1 MKKLISFFKTSSE
14 LRLAYRLLK
23 QINQKRS
30 YYGAMTDYDLANQTN
45 VLKKRLANGEKL
57 KDIRVDA
64 FAVAREATKR
74 VLGKTPYDVQI
85 LGGLILDMG
94 SVAEMKTGEGKTIA
108 SIPPVY
114 LNALS
119 GQGVIVSTVNEYLA
133 ERDATDNGKVYNFL
147 GLSVGINKAEM
158 DAETKRLMYRAD
170 ITYSIHSELGFD
182 YLRDNMVFSAA
193 EKVQRGLNF
202 CLIDEID
209 SILIDEAKTPLI
221 ISGGKTNSPAEYLSA
236 NQFVNTLIDEDFYID
251 EETKG
256 IKLNDKGI
264 DKANAFFGLRNLYEI
279 QNSELVH
286 RIQNALRA
294 NKVMKRDVE
303 YIVQNGKIEL
313 VDQFTGRI
321 MAGRSYSEGLQQ
333 ALQAKERIDIEPET
347 KTLATIT
354 YQNFFRLFKKL
365 SGMTGT
371 AKTEEQEFIDVYNMR
386 VNVIP
391 TNKPLVRKDEKD
403 EIFATVH
410 QKNQAII
417 AEVERIHKTG
427 QPILIGTSQV
437 VDSETLSEMLN
448 QKGLYHTVLNAKQ
461 NQLEAEIIAKAGRKN
476 AITIATNMAGR
487 GTDIIL
493 EPGVIQ
499 LGGLYILGTD
509 KAESRRIDNQL
520 RGRSGR
526 QGDVGVSRFF
536 ISLQDQLLRRFS
548 NFEQIFDVYGL
559 TTGAIK
565 GKYIHSVLLAAQKKI
580 EGFNFDMRKT
590 VLSYDDVIR
599 QQRDLIY
606 TQRDILLQIENFD
619 HYIQKMIIRA
629 VDIILGYDFILLPNQ
644 EIHYA
649 NLINYLNDN
658 LSRITHFDFGQVG
671 IENYPFEQLSEFL
684 IKQLETIYF
693 EQIQTVLKENLGD
706 TYFESERHIILST
719 LDSQWQNHIDTIDKL
734 RSSANLVQYSQKNPY
749 QIFTEEATKKFNI
762 LVSESAYQ
770 AIVALFNNANAQKM
784 EYHQAILSDGSA
796 ISYPANTPEELIEQI
811 IAANE
816 ERIAVLNR
824 IEAEKQPEFIAK
836 QLADLE
842 IEMVDSGEEFELWKI
857 ANNKLVNLKADMPL
871 DEKRNI
877 LVRMNEEQLE
887 LINEKQKKEQEERLQ
902 EEQLDQEEGLE
913 IQYYNSLEE
922 FLDEDDEDDDDEA
935 DGNTVENQKENLSHS
950 TGFIDFKNDPD
961 AFIKMFRPES
971 ENTRDTSVKEASQNH
986 NTDTN
991 QENNS
996 EKTNE
1001 TEIINDKNSELENQS
1016 KD

>member
-1 MKKLISFFKTSSE
+1 MKNLFNFFKTSSE

-30 YYGAMTDYDLANQTN
+30 FYGAMTDFDLANQTN
-45 VLKKRLANGEKL
+45 IFKKRLANGEKL

-74 VLGKTPYDVQI
+74 ILGKTPYDVQI

-114 LNALS
+114 LNALL

-133 ERDATDNGKVYNFL
+133 ERDAEDNGKVYNFL
-147 GLSVGINKAEM
+147 GLTVGINKTEM
-158 DAETKRLMYRAD
+158 DANTKRMMYNAD
-170 ITYSIHSELGFD
+170 ITYSVHSELGFD

-202 CLIDEID
+202 CLIDEVD

-221 ISGGKTNSPAEYLSA
+221 ISGGKTNLPAQYLSA
-236 NQFVNTLIDEDFYID
+236 NQFVNTLIAEDFYID

-279 QNSELVH
+279 QNSEIVH

-303 YIVQNGKIEL
+303 YIVQDGKIAL

-333 ALQAKERIDIEPET
+333 ALQAKEGLEIEPET

-391 TNKPLVRKDEKD
+391 TNKPMIRKDERD
-403 EIFATVH
+403 EIFATSH
-410 QKNQAII
+410 EKNQAII
-417 AEVERIHKTG
+417 SEVERVHKRG

-493 EPGVIQ
+493 EPGVTE

-509 KAESRRIDNQL
+509 KAEARRIDNQL

-526 QGDVGVSRFF
+526 QGDVGISRFF
-536 ISLQDQLLRRFS
+536 ISLQDQLFRRFT
-548 NFEQIFDVYGL
+548 NFDQIFGAYGQ
-559 TTGAIK
+559 TNGAIK
-565 GKYIHSVLLAAQKKI
+565 GKYIHAVLLAAQKKI

-606 TQRDILLQIENFD
+606 AQRDILLQIENFD

-629 VDIILGYDFILLPNQ
+629 VDIILSYDFIILPNQ
-644 EIHYA
+644 EIHYK
-649 NLINYLNDN
+649 NLINFLNDN
-658 LSRITHFDFGQVG
+658 LSRITHFNFGQIG
-671 IENYPFEQLSEFL
+671 IENYPIEQLNEFL

-693 EQIQTVLKENLGD
+693 KQIQSVLKENLGK
-706 TYFESERHIILST
+706 TYFESERYIILST

-762 LVSESAYQ
+762 LVAESAYQ
-770 AIVALFNNANAQKM
+770 AIVSLFNNSNAEKI
-784 EYHQAILSDGSA
+784 EYIKAILSDGTA
-796 ISYPANTPEELIEQI
+796 ISYPADSPQEIIDQI
-811 IAANE
+811 IASNE
-816 ERIAVLNR
+816 ERIAAAR
-824 IEAEKQPEFIAK
+824 KAKEEKQPEFIKK
-836 QLADLE
+836 QLAKLK
-842 IEMVDSGEEFELWKI
+842 IEKIESGEEFELWKI
-857 ANNKLVNLKADMPL
+857 GDSKLVNLKKEMPL
-871 DEKRNI
+871 DEKQNI
-877 LVRMNEEQLE
+877 LVKMQQEQLE
-887 LINEKQKKEQEERLQ
+887 MMSEEEKNLIQEQN
-902 EEQLDQEEGLE
+902 LE
-913 IQYYNSLEE
+913 IDEIEE
-922 FLDEDDEDDDDEA
+922 IEEIEEEIQ
-935 DGNTVENQKENLSHS
+935 NENPQKVE
-950 TGFIDFKNDPD
+950 FVDFKNDPD
-961 AFIKMFRPES
+961 AYNKLIFGADYADKQLISS
-971 ENTRDTSVKEASQNH
+971 EE
-986 NTDTN
+986 
-991 QENNS
+991 ENNN
-996 EKTNE
+996 EKTN
-1001 TEIINDKNSELENQS
+1001 INNNEDLEGTKGEAQKTAKNPNE
-1016 KD
+1016 

>member
-1 MKKLISFFKTSSE
+1 
-14 LRLAYRLLK
+14 
-23 QINQKRS
+23 
-30 YYGAMTDYDLANQTN
+30 MTDFDLANQTN
-45 VLKKRLANGEKL
+45 IFKKRLANGEKL

-74 VLGKTPYDVQI
+74 ILGKTPYDVQI

-114 LNALS
+114 LNALL

-133 ERDATDNGKVYNFL
+133 ERDAEDNGKVYNFL
-147 GLSVGINKAEM
+147 GLTVGINKTEM
-158 DAETKRLMYRAD
+158 DANTKRMMYNAD
-170 ITYSIHSELGFD
+170 ITYSVHSELGFD

-202 CLIDEID
+202 CLIDEVD

-221 ISGGKTNSPAEYLSA
+221 ISGGKTNLPAQYLSA
-236 NQFVNTLIDEDFYID
+236 NQFVNTLIAEDFYID

-279 QNSELVH
+279 QNSEIVH

-303 YIVQNGKIEL
+303 YIVQDGKIAL

-321 MAGRSYSEGLQQ
+321 MSGRSYSEGLQQ
-333 ALQAKERIDIEPET
+333 ALQAKEGLEIEPET

-391 TNKPLVRKDEKD
+391 TNKPMIRKDERD
-403 EIFATVH
+403 EIFATSH
-410 QKNQAII
+410 EKNQAII
-417 AEVERIHKTG
+417 SEVERVHKMG

-493 EPGVIQ
+493 EPGVTE

-509 KAESRRIDNQL
+509 KAEARRIDNQL

-526 QGDVGVSRFF
+526 QGDVGISRFF
-536 ISLQDQLLRRFS
+536 ISLQDQLFRRFT
-548 NFEQIFDVYGL
+548 NFDQIFGAYGQ
-559 TTGAIK
+559 TNGAIK
-565 GKYIHSVLLAAQKKI
+565 GKYIHAVLLAAQKKI

-606 TQRDILLQIENFD
+606 AQRDILLQIENFD

-629 VDIILGYDFILLPNQ
+629 VDIILSYDFIILPNQ
-644 EIHYA
+644 EIHYK
-649 NLINYLNDN
+649 NLINFLNDN
-658 LSRITHFDFGQVG
+658 LSRITHFNFGQIG
-671 IENYPFEQLSEFL
+671 IENYPIEQLNEFL

-693 EQIQTVLKENLGD
+693 KQIQSVLKENLGK
-706 TYFESERHIILST
+706 TYFESERYIILST

-762 LVSESAYQ
+762 LVAESAYQ
-770 AIVALFNNANAQKM
+770 AIVSLFNNSNAEKI
-784 EYHQAILSDGSA
+784 EYIKAILSDGTA
-796 ISYPANTPEELIEQI
+796 ISYPADSPQEIIDQI
-811 IAANE
+811 IASNE
-816 ERIAVLNR
+816 ERIAAAR
-824 IEAEKQPEFIAK
+824 KAKEEKQPEFIEK
-836 QLADLE
+836 QLAKLK
-842 IEMVDSGEEFELWKI
+842 IEKVESGEEFELWKI
-857 ANNKLVNLKADMPL
+857 GDSKLVNLKKEMPL
-871 DEKRNI
+871 DEKQNI
-877 LVRMNEEQLE
+877 LVKMQQEQLE
-887 LINEKQKKEQEERLQ
+887 MMSEEEKNLIQEQN
-902 EEQLDQEEGLE
+902 LE
-913 IQYYNSLEE
+913 IEE
-922 FLDEDDEDDDDEA
+922 IEEIEEEIQ
-935 DGNTVENQKENLSHS
+935 NENPQKVE
-950 TGFIDFKNDPD
+950 FVDFKNDPD
-961 AFIKMFRPES
+961 AYNKLIFGADYADKQLISS
-971 ENTRDTSVKEASQNH
+971 EE
-986 NTDTN
+986 
-991 QENNS
+991 ENNN
-996 EKTNE
+996 EKTN
-1001 TEIINDKNSELENQS
+1001 INNNVDLERTKGEAQQTAKNPNE
-1016 KD
+1016 

>member
-1 MKKLISFFKTSSE
+1 
-14 LRLAYRLLK
+14 
-23 QINQKRS
+23 
-30 YYGAMTDYDLANQTN
+30 MTDFDLANQTN
-45 VLKKRLANGEKL
+45 IFKKRLANGEKL

-74 VLGKTPYDVQI
+74 ILGKTPYDVQI

-114 LNALS
+114 LNALL

-133 ERDATDNGKVYNFL
+133 ERDAEDNGKVYNFL
-147 GLSVGINKAEM
+147 GLTVGINKTEM
-158 DAETKRLMYRAD
+158 DANTKRMMYNAD
-170 ITYSIHSELGFD
+170 ITYSVHSELGFD

-202 CLIDEID
+202 CLIDEVD

-221 ISGGKTNSPAEYLSA
+221 ISGGKTNLPAQYLSA
-236 NQFVNTLIDEDFYID
+236 NQFVNTLIAEDFYID

-279 QNSELVH
+279 QNSEIVH

-303 YIVQNGKIEL
+303 YIVQDGKIAL

-333 ALQAKERIDIEPET
+333 ALQAKEGLEIEPET

-391 TNKPLVRKDEKD
+391 TNKPMIRKDEKD
-403 EIFATVH
+403 EIFATSH
-410 QKNQAII
+410 EKNQAII
-417 AEVERIHKTG
+417 SEVERVHKRG

-493 EPGVIQ
+493 EPGVTE

-509 KAESRRIDNQL
+509 KAEARRIDNQL

-526 QGDVGVSRFF
+526 QGDVGISRFF
-536 ISLQDQLLRRFS
+536 ISLQDQLFRRFT
-548 NFEQIFDVYGL
+548 NFDQIFGAYGQ
-559 TTGAIK
+559 TNGAIK
-565 GKYIHSVLLAAQKKI
+565 GKYIHAVLLAAQKKI

-606 TQRDILLQIENFD
+606 AQRDILLQIENFD

-629 VDIILGYDFILLPNQ
+629 VDIILSYDFIILPNQ
-644 EIHYA
+644 EIHYK
-649 NLINYLNDN
+649 NLINFLNDN
-658 LSRITHFDFGQVG
+658 LSRITHFNFGQIG
-671 IENYPFEQLSEFL
+671 IENYPIEQLNEFL

-693 EQIQTVLKENLGD
+693 KQIQSVLKENLGK
-706 TYFESERHIILST
+706 TYFESERYIILST

-762 LVSESAYQ
+762 LVAESAYQ
-770 AIVALFNNANAQKM
+770 AIVSLFNNSNAEKI
-784 EYHQAILSDGSA
+784 EYIKAILSDGTA
-796 ISYPANTPEELIEQI
+796 ISYPADSPQEIIDQI
-811 IAANE
+811 IASNE
-816 ERIAVLNR
+816 ERIAAAR
-824 IEAEKQPEFIAK
+824 KAKEEKQPEFIEK
-836 QLADLE
+836 QLAKLK
-842 IEMVDSGEEFELWKI
+842 IEKVESGEEFELWKI
-857 ANNKLVNLKADMPL
+857 GDSKLVNLKKEMPL
-871 DEKRNI
+871 DEKQNI
-877 LVRMNEEQLE
+877 LVKMQQEQLE
-887 LINEKQKKEQEERLQ
+887 MMSEEEKNLIQEQN
-902 EEQLDQEEGLE
+902 LE
-913 IQYYNSLEE
+913 IVEIEE
-922 FLDEDDEDDDDEA
+922 IEEEIQ
-935 DGNTVENQKENLSHS
+935 NENPQKVE
-950 TGFIDFKNDPD
+950 FVDFKNDPD
-961 AFIKMFRPES
+961 AYNKLIFGADYADKQLISS
-971 ENTRDTSVKEASQNH
+971 EEED
-986 NTDTN
+986 
-991 QENNS
+991 NN
-996 EKTNE
+996 EKTN
-1001 TEIINDKNSELENQS
+1001 INNNEDLERTKGEAQQTAKNPNE
-1016 KD
+1016 

>member
-1 MKKLISFFKTSSE
+1 
-14 LRLAYRLLK
+14 
-23 QINQKRS
+23 
-30 YYGAMTDYDLANQTN
+30 MTDFDLANQTN
-45 VLKKRLANGEKL
+45 IFKKRLAHGEKL

-74 VLGKTPYDVQI
+74 ILGKTPYDVQI

-114 LNALS
+114 LNALL

-133 ERDATDNGKVYNFL
+133 ERDAEDNGKVYNFL
-147 GLSVGINKAEM
+147 GLTVGINKTEM
-158 DAETKRLMYRAD
+158 DANTKRMMYNAD
-170 ITYSIHSELGFD
+170 ITYSVHSELGFD

-202 CLIDEID
+202 CLIDEVD

-221 ISGGKTNSPAEYLSA
+221 ISGGKTNLPAQYLSA
-236 NQFVNTLIDEDFYID
+236 NQFVNTLIAEDFYID

-279 QNSELVH
+279 QNSEIVH

-303 YIVQNGKIEL
+303 YIVQDGKIAL

-333 ALQAKERIDIEPET
+333 ALQAKEGLEIEPET

-391 TNKPLVRKDEKD
+391 TNKPMIRKDERD
-403 EIFATVH
+403 EIFATSH
-410 QKNQAII
+410 EKNQAII
-417 AEVERIHKTG
+417 SEVERVHKRG

-493 EPGVIQ
+493 EPGVTE

-509 KAESRRIDNQL
+509 KAEARRIDNQL

-526 QGDVGVSRFF
+526 QGDVGISRFF
-536 ISLQDQLLRRFS
+536 ISLQDQLFRRFT
-548 NFEQIFDVYGL
+548 NFDQIFGAYGQ
-559 TTGAIK
+559 TNGAIK
-565 GKYIHSVLLAAQKKI
+565 GKYIHAVLLAAQKKI

-606 TQRDILLQIENFD
+606 AQRDILLQIENFD

-629 VDIILGYDFILLPNQ
+629 VDIILSYDFIILPNQ
-644 EIHYA
+644 EIHYK
-649 NLINYLNDN
+649 NLINFLNDN
-658 LSRITHFDFGQVG
+658 LSRITHFNFGQIG
-671 IENYPFEQLSEFL
+671 IENYPIEQLNEFL

-693 EQIQTVLKENLGD
+693 KQIQSVLKENLGK
-706 TYFESERHIILST
+706 TYFESERYIILST

-762 LVSESAYQ
+762 LVAESAYQ
-770 AIVALFNNANAQKM
+770 AIVSLFNNSNAEKI
-784 EYHQAILSDGSA
+784 EYIKAILSDGTA
-796 ISYPANTPEELIEQI
+796 ISYPADSPQEIIDQI
-811 IAANE
+811 IASNE
-816 ERIAVLNR
+816 ERIAAAR
-824 IEAEKQPEFIAK
+824 KAKEEKQPEFIEK
-836 QLADLE
+836 QLAKLK
-842 IEMVDSGEEFELWKI
+842 IEKVESGEEFELWKI
-857 ANNKLVNLKADMPL
+857 GDSKLVNLKKEMPL
-871 DEKRNI
+871 DEKQNI
-877 LVRMNEEQLE
+877 LVKMQQEQLE
-887 LINEKQKKEQEERLQ
+887 MMSEEEKNLIQEQN
-902 EEQLDQEEGLE
+902 LE
-913 IQYYNSLEE
+913 IEE
-922 FLDEDDEDDDDEA
+922 IEEIEEEIQ
-935 DGNTVENQKENLSHS
+935 NENPQKVE
-950 TGFIDFKNDPD
+950 FVDFKNDPD
-961 AFIKMFRPES
+961 AYNKLIFGADYADKQLISS
-971 ENTRDTSVKEASQNH
+971 EE
-986 NTDTN
+986 
-991 QENNS
+991 ENNN
-996 EKTNE
+996 EKTN
-1001 TEIINDKNSELENQS
+1001 INNNVDLERTKGEAQQTAKNPNE
-1016 KD
+1016 

>member
-1 MKKLISFFKTSSE
+1 
-14 LRLAYRLLK
+14 
-23 QINQKRS
+23 
-30 YYGAMTDYDLANQTN
+30 MTDFDLANQTN
-45 VLKKRLANGEKL
+45 IFKKRLANGEKL

-74 VLGKTPYDVQI
+74 ILGKTPYDVQI

-114 LNALS
+114 LNALL

-133 ERDATDNGKVYNFL
+133 ERDAEDNGKVYNFL
-147 GLSVGINKAEM
+147 GLTVGINKTEM
-158 DAETKRLMYRAD
+158 DANTKRMMYNAD
-170 ITYSIHSELGFD
+170 ITYSVHSELGFD

-202 CLIDEID
+202 CLIDEVD

-221 ISGGKTNSPAEYLSA
+221 ISGGKTNLPAQYLSA
-236 NQFVNTLIDEDFYID
+236 NQFVNTLIAEDFYID

-279 QNSELVH
+279 QNSEIVH

-303 YIVQNGKIEL
+303 YIVQDGKIAL

-333 ALQAKERIDIEPET
+333 ALQAKEGLEIEPET

-391 TNKPLVRKDEKD
+391 TNKPMIRKDERD
-403 EIFATVH
+403 EIFATSH
-410 QKNQAII
+410 EKNQAII
-417 AEVERIHKTG
+417 SEVERVHKKG

-493 EPGVIQ
+493 EPGVTE

-509 KAESRRIDNQL
+509 KAEARRIDNQL

-526 QGDVGVSRFF
+526 QGDVGISRFF
-536 ISLQDQLLRRFS
+536 ISLQDQLFRRFT
-548 NFEQIFDVYGL
+548 NFDQIFGAYGQ
-559 TTGAIK
+559 TNGAIK
-565 GKYIHSVLLAAQKKI
+565 GKYIHAVLLAAQKKI

-606 TQRDILLQIENFD
+606 AQRDILLQIENFD

-629 VDIILGYDFILLPNQ
+629 VDIILSYDFIILPNQ
-644 EIHYA
+644 EIHYK
-649 NLINYLNDN
+649 NLINFLNDN
-658 LSRITHFDFGQVG
+658 LSRITHFNFGQIG
-671 IENYPFEQLSEFL
+671 IENYPIEQLNEFL

-693 EQIQTVLKENLGD
+693 KQIQSVLKENLGK
-706 TYFESERHIILST
+706 TYFESERYIILST

-762 LVSESAYQ
+762 LVAESAYQ
-770 AIVALFNNANAQKM
+770 AIVSLFNNSNAEKI
-784 EYHQAILSDGSA
+784 EYIKAILSDGTA
-796 ISYPANTPEELIEQI
+796 ISYPADSPQEIIDQI
-811 IAANE
+811 IASNE
-816 ERIAVLNR
+816 ERIAAAR
-824 IEAEKQPEFIAK
+824 KAKEEKQPEFIEK
-836 QLADLE
+836 QLAKLK
-842 IEMVDSGEEFELWKI
+842 IEKVESGEEFELWKI
-857 ANNKLVNLKADMPL
+857 GDSKLVNLKKEMPL
-871 DEKRNI
+871 DEKQNI
-877 LVRMNEEQLE
+877 LVKMQQEQLE
-887 LINEKQKKEQEERLQ
+887 MMSEEEKNLIQEQN
-902 EEQLDQEEGLE
+902 LE
-913 IQYYNSLEE
+913 IEE
-922 FLDEDDEDDDDEA
+922 IEEIEEEIQ
-935 DGNTVENQKENLSHS
+935 NENPQKVE
-950 TGFIDFKNDPD
+950 FVDFKNDPD
-961 AFIKMFRPES
+961 AYNKLIFGADYADKQLISS
-971 ENTRDTSVKEASQNH
+971 EE
-986 NTDTN
+986 
-991 QENNS
+991 ENNN
-996 EKTNE
+996 EKTN
-1001 TEIINDKNSELENQS
+1001 INNNVDLERTKGEAQQTAKNPNE
-1016 KD
+1016 

>member
-1 MKKLISFFKTSSE
+1 MKNLFNFFKTSSE

-30 YYGAMTDYDLANQTN
+30 FYGAMTDFDLANQTN
-45 VLKKRLANGEKL
+45 IFKKRLANGEKL

-74 VLGKTPYDVQI
+74 ILGKTPYDVQI

-114 LNALS
+114 LNALL

-133 ERDATDNGKVYNFL
+133 ERDAEDNGKVYNFL
-147 GLSVGINKAEM
+147 GLTVGINKTEM
-158 DAETKRLMYRAD
+158 DANTKRMMYNAD
-170 ITYSIHSELGFD
+170 ITYSVHSELGFD

-202 CLIDEID
+202 CLIDEVD

-221 ISGGKTNSPAEYLSA
+221 ISGGKTNLPAQYLSA
-236 NQFVNTLIDEDFYID
+236 NQFVNTLIAEDFYID

-279 QNSELVH
+279 QNSEIVH

-303 YIVQNGKIEL
+303 YIVQDGKIAL

-333 ALQAKERIDIEPET
+333 ALQAKEGLEIEPET

-391 TNKPLVRKDEKD
+391 TNKPMIRKDERD
-403 EIFATVH
+403 EIFATSH
-410 QKNQAII
+410 EKNQAII
-417 AEVERIHKTG
+417 SEVERVHKRG

-493 EPGVIQ
+493 EPGVTE

-509 KAESRRIDNQL
+509 KAEARRIDNQL

-526 QGDVGVSRFF
+526 QGDVGISRFF
-536 ISLQDQLLRRFS
+536 ISLQDQLFRRFT
-548 NFEQIFDVYGL
+548 NFDQIFGAYGQ
-559 TTGAIK
+559 TNGAIK
-565 GKYIHSVLLAAQKKI
+565 GKYIHAVLLAAQKKI

-606 TQRDILLQIENFD
+606 AQRDILLQIENFD

-629 VDIILGYDFILLPNQ
+629 VDIILNYDFIILPNQ
-644 EIHYA
+644 EIHYK
-649 NLINYLNDN
+649 NLINFLNDN
-658 LSRITHFDFGQVG
+658 LSRITHFNFGQIG
-671 IENYPFEQLSEFL
+671 IENYPIEQLNEFL

-693 EQIQTVLKENLGD
+693 KQIQSVLKENLGK
-706 TYFESERHIILST
+706 TYFESERYIILST

-762 LVSESAYQ
+762 LVAESAYQ
-770 AIVALFNNANAQKM
+770 AIVSLFNNSNAEKI
-784 EYHQAILSDGSA
+784 EYIKAILSDGTA
-796 ISYPANTPEELIEQI
+796 ISYPADSPQEIIDQI
-811 IAANE
+811 IASNE
-816 ERIAVLNR
+816 ERIAAAR
-824 IEAEKQPEFIAK
+824 KAKEEKQPEFIEK
-836 QLADLE
+836 QLAKLK
-842 IEMVDSGEEFELWKI
+842 IEKVESGEEFELWKI
-857 ANNKLVNLKADMPL
+857 GDSKLVNLKKEMPL
-871 DEKRNI
+871 DEKQNI
-877 LVRMNEEQLE
+877 LVKMQQEQLE
-887 LINEKQKKEQEERLQ
+887 MMSEEEKNLIQEQN
-902 EEQLDQEEGLE
+902 LE
-913 IQYYNSLEE
+913 IEE
-922 FLDEDDEDDDDEA
+922 IEEIEEEIQ
-935 DGNTVENQKENLSHS
+935 NENPQKVE
-950 TGFIDFKNDPD
+950 FVDFKNDPD
-961 AFIKMFRPES
+961 AYNKLIFGADYADKQLISS
-971 ENTRDTSVKEASQNH
+971 EE
-986 NTDTN
+986 
-991 QENNS
+991 ENNN
-996 EKTNE
+996 EKTN
-1001 TEIINDKNSELENQS
+1001 INNNVDLERTKGEAQQTAKNPNE
-1016 KD
+1016 

>member
-1 MKKLISFFKTSSE
+1 MKNLFNFFKTSSE

-30 YYGAMTDYDLANQTN
+30 FYGAMTDFDLANQTN
-45 VLKKRLANGEKL
+45 IFKKRLANGEKL

-74 VLGKTPYDVQI
+74 ILGKTPYDVQI

-114 LNALS
+114 LNALL

-133 ERDATDNGKVYNFL
+133 ERDAEDNGKVYNFL
-147 GLSVGINKAEM
+147 GLTVGINKTEM
-158 DAETKRLMYRAD
+158 DANTKRMMYNAD
-170 ITYSIHSELGFD
+170 ITYSVHSELGFD

-202 CLIDEID
+202 CLIDEVD

-221 ISGGKTNSPAEYLSA
+221 ISGGKTNLPAQYLSA
-236 NQFVNTLIDEDFYID
+236 NQFVNTLIAEDFYID

-279 QNSELVH
+279 QNSEIVH

-303 YIVQNGKIEL
+303 YIVQDGKIAL

-333 ALQAKERIDIEPET
+333 ALQAKEGLEIEPET

-391 TNKPLVRKDEKD
+391 TNKPMIRKDEKD
-403 EIFATVH
+403 EIFATSH
-410 QKNQAII
+410 EKNQAII
-417 AEVERIHKTG
+417 SEVERVHKRG

-493 EPGVIQ
+493 EPGVTE

-509 KAESRRIDNQL
+509 KAEARRIDNQL

-526 QGDVGVSRFF
+526 QGDVGISRFF
-536 ISLQDQLLRRFS
+536 ISLQDQLFRRFT
-548 NFEQIFDVYGL
+548 NFDQIFGAYGQ
-559 TTGAIK
+559 TNGAIK
-565 GKYIHSVLLAAQKKI
+565 GKYIHAVLLAAQKKI

-606 TQRDILLQIENFD
+606 AQRDILLQIENFD

-629 VDIILGYDFILLPNQ
+629 VDIILSYDFIILPNQ
-644 EIHYA
+644 EIHYK
-649 NLINYLNDN
+649 NLINFLNDN
-658 LSRITHFDFGQVG
+658 LSRITHFNFGQIG
-671 IENYPFEQLSEFL
+671 IENYPIEQLNEFL

-693 EQIQTVLKENLGD
+693 KQIQSVLKENLGK
-706 TYFESERHIILST
+706 TYFESERYIILST

-762 LVSESAYQ
+762 LVAESAYQ
-770 AIVALFNNANAQKM
+770 AIVSLFNNSNAEKI
-784 EYHQAILSDGSA
+784 EYIKAILSDGTA
-796 ISYPANTPEELIEQI
+796 ISYPADSPQEIIDQI
-811 IAANE
+811 IASNE
-816 ERIAVLNR
+816 ERIAAAR
-824 IEAEKQPEFIAK
+824 KAKEEKQPEFIEK
-836 QLADLE
+836 QLAKLK
-842 IEMVDSGEEFELWKI
+842 IEKVESGEEFELWKI
-857 ANNKLVNLKADMPL
+857 GDSKLVNLKKEMPL
-871 DEKRNI
+871 DEKQNI
-877 LVRMNEEQLE
+877 LVKMQQEQLE
-887 LINEKQKKEQEERLQ
+887 MMSEEEKNLIQEQN
-902 EEQLDQEEGLE
+902 LE
-913 IQYYNSLEE
+913 IVEIEE
-922 FLDEDDEDDDDEA
+922 IEEEIQ
-935 DGNTVENQKENLSHS
+935 NENPQKVE
-950 TGFIDFKNDPD
+950 FVDFKNDPD
-961 AFIKMFRPES
+961 AYNKLIFGADYADKQLISS
-971 ENTRDTSVKEASQNH
+971 EEED
-986 NTDTN
+986 
-991 QENNS
+991 NN
-996 EKTNE
+996 EKTN
-1001 TEIINDKNSELENQS
+1001 INNNEDLERTKGEAQQTAKNPNE
-1016 KD
+1016 

>member
-1 MKKLISFFKTSSE
+1 MNNFGKIIQKIHIETMKNLFNFFKTSSE

-30 YYGAMTDYDLANQTN
+30 FYGAMTDFDLANQTN
-45 VLKKRLANGEKL
+45 IFKKRLANGEKL

-74 VLGKTPYDVQI
+74 ILGKTPYDVQI

-114 LNALS
+114 LNALL

-133 ERDATDNGKVYNFL
+133 ERDAEDNGKVYNFL
-147 GLSVGINKAEM
+147 GLTVGINKTEM
-158 DAETKRLMYRAD
+158 DANTKRMMYNAD
-170 ITYSIHSELGFD
+170 ITYSVHSELGFD

-202 CLIDEID
+202 CLIDEVD

-221 ISGGKTNSPAEYLSA
+221 ISGGKTNLPAQYLSA
-236 NQFVNTLIDEDFYID
+236 NQFVNTLIAEDFYID

-279 QNSELVH
+279 QNSEIVH

-303 YIVQNGKIEL
+303 YIVQDGKIAL

-333 ALQAKERIDIEPET
+333 ALQAKEGLEIEPET

-391 TNKPLVRKDEKD
+391 TNKPMIRKDERD
-403 EIFATVH
+403 EIFATSH
-410 QKNQAII
+410 EKNQAII
-417 AEVERIHKTG
+417 SEVERVHKRG

-493 EPGVIQ
+493 EPGVTE

-509 KAESRRIDNQL
+509 KAEARRIDNQL

-526 QGDVGVSRFF
+526 QGDVGISRFF
-536 ISLQDQLLRRFS
+536 ISLQDQLFRRFT
-548 NFEQIFDVYGL
+548 NFDQIFGAYGQ
-559 TTGAIK
+559 TNGAIK
-565 GKYIHSVLLAAQKKI
+565 GKYIHAVLLAAQKKI

-606 TQRDILLQIENFD
+606 AQRDILLQIENFD

-629 VDIILGYDFILLPNQ
+629 VDIILNYDFIILPNQ
-644 EIHYA
+644 EIHYK
-649 NLINYLNDN
+649 NLINFLNDN
-658 LSRITHFDFGQVG
+658 LSRITHFNFGQIG
-671 IENYPFEQLSEFL
+671 IENYPIEQLNEFL

-693 EQIQTVLKENLGD
+693 KQIQSVLKENLGK
-706 TYFESERHIILST
+706 TYFESERYIILST

-762 LVSESAYQ
+762 LVAESAYQ
-770 AIVALFNNANAQKM
+770 AIVSLFNNSNAEKI
-784 EYHQAILSDGSA
+784 EYIKAILSDGTA
-796 ISYPANTPEELIEQI
+796 ISYPADSPQEIIDQI
-811 IAANE
+811 IASNE
-816 ERIAVLNR
+816 ERIAAAR
-824 IEAEKQPEFIAK
+824 KAKEEKQPEFIEK
-836 QLADLE
+836 QLAKLK
-842 IEMVDSGEEFELWKI
+842 IEKVESGEEFELWKI
-857 ANNKLVNLKADMPL
+857 GDSKLVNLKKEMPL
-871 DEKRNI
+871 DEKQNI
-877 LVRMNEEQLE
+877 LVKMQQEQLE
-887 LINEKQKKEQEERLQ
+887 MMSEEEKNLIQEQN
-902 EEQLDQEEGLE
+902 LE
-913 IQYYNSLEE
+913 IVEIEE
-922 FLDEDDEDDDDEA
+922 IEEEIQ
-935 DGNTVENQKENLSHS
+935 NENPQKVE
-950 TGFIDFKNDPD
+950 FVDFKNDPD
-961 AFIKMFRPES
+961 AYNKLIFGADYADKQLISS
-971 ENTRDTSVKEASQNH
+971 EEED
-986 NTDTN
+986 
-991 QENNS
+991 NN
-996 EKTNE
+996 EKTN
-1001 TEIINDKNSELENQS
+1001 INNNEDLERTKGEAQQTAKNPNE
-1016 KD
+1016 

>member
-1 MKKLISFFKTSSE
+1 MKNLFNFFKTSSE

-30 YYGAMTDYDLANQTN
+30 FYGAMTDFDLANQTN
-45 VLKKRLANGEKL
+45 IFKKRLANGEKL

-74 VLGKTPYDVQI
+74 ILGKTPYDVQI

-114 LNALS
+114 LNALL

-133 ERDATDNGKVYNFL
+133 ERDAEDNGKVYNFL
-147 GLSVGINKAEM
+147 GLTVGINKTEM
-158 DAETKRLMYRAD
+158 DANTKRMMYNAD
-170 ITYSIHSELGFD
+170 ITYSVHSELGFD

-202 CLIDEID
+202 CLIDEVD

-221 ISGGKTNSPAEYLSA
+221 ISGGKTNLPAQYLSA
-236 NQFVNTLIDEDFYID
+236 NQFVNTLIAEDFYID

-279 QNSELVH
+279 QNSEIVH

-303 YIVQNGKIEL
+303 YIVQDGKIAL

-333 ALQAKERIDIEPET
+333 ALQAKEGLEIEPET

-391 TNKPLVRKDEKD
+391 TNKPMIRKDERD
-403 EIFATVH
+403 EIFATSH
-410 QKNQAII
+410 EKNQAII
-417 AEVERIHKTG
+417 SEVERVHKRG

-493 EPGVIQ
+493 EPGVTE

-509 KAESRRIDNQL
+509 KAEARRIDNQL

-526 QGDVGVSRFF
+526 QGDVGISRFF
-536 ISLQDQLLRRFS
+536 ISLQDQLFRRFT
-548 NFEQIFDVYGL
+548 NFDQIFGAYGQ
-559 TTGAIK
+559 TNGAIK
-565 GKYIHSVLLAAQKKI
+565 GKYIHAVLLAAQKKI

-606 TQRDILLQIENFD
+606 AQRDILLQIENFD

-629 VDIILGYDFILLPNQ
+629 VDIILSYDFIILPNQ
-644 EIHYA
+644 EIHYK
-649 NLINYLNDN
+649 NLINFLNDN
-658 LSRITHFDFGQVG
+658 LSRITHFNFGQIG
-671 IENYPFEQLSEFL
+671 IENYPIEQLNEFL

-693 EQIQTVLKENLGD
+693 KQIQSVLKENLGK
-706 TYFESERHIILST
+706 TYFESERYIILST

-762 LVSESAYQ
+762 LVAESAYQ
-770 AIVALFNNANAQKM
+770 AIVSLFNNSNAEKI
-784 EYHQAILSDGSA
+784 EYIKAILSDGTA
-796 ISYPANTPEELIEQI
+796 ISYPADSPQEIIDQI
-811 IAANE
+811 IASNE
-816 ERIAVLNR
+816 ERIAAAR
-824 IEAEKQPEFIAK
+824 KAKEEKQPEFIEK
-836 QLADLE
+836 QLAKLK
-842 IEMVDSGEEFELWKI
+842 IEKVESGEEFELWKI
-857 ANNKLVNLKADMPL
+857 GDSKLVNLKKEMPL
-871 DEKRNI
+871 DEKQNI
-877 LVRMNEEQLE
+877 LVKMQQEQLE
-887 LINEKQKKEQEERLQ
+887 MMSEEEKNLIQEQN
-902 EEQLDQEEGLE
+902 LE
-913 IQYYNSLEE
+913 IDEIEE
-922 FLDEDDEDDDDEA
+922 IEEIEEEIQ
-935 DGNTVENQKENLSHS
+935 NENPQKVE
-950 TGFIDFKNDPD
+950 FVDFKNDPD
-961 AFIKMFRPES
+961 AYNKLIFGADYADKQLISS
-971 ENTRDTSVKEASQNH
+971 EE
-986 NTDTN
+986 
-991 QENNS
+991 ENNN
-996 EKTNE
+996 EKTN
-1001 TEIINDKNSELENQS
+1001 INNNEDLEGTKGEAQKTAKNPNE
-1016 KD
+1016 

>member
-1 MKKLISFFKTSSE
+1 
-14 LRLAYRLLK
+14 
-23 QINQKRS
+23 
-30 YYGAMTDYDLANQTN
+30 MTDFDLANQTN
-45 VLKKRLANGEKL
+45 IFKKRLANGEKL

-74 VLGKTPYDVQI
+74 ILGKTPYDVQI

-114 LNALS
+114 LNALL

-133 ERDATDNGKVYNFL
+133 ERDAEDNGKVYNFL
-147 GLSVGINKAEM
+147 GLTVGINKTEM
-158 DAETKRLMYRAD
+158 DANTKRMMYNAD
-170 ITYSIHSELGFD
+170 ITYSVHSELGFD

-202 CLIDEID
+202 CLIDEVD

-221 ISGGKTNSPAEYLSA
+221 ISGGKTNLPAQYLSA
-236 NQFVNTLIDEDFYID
+236 NQFVNTLIAEDFYID

-279 QNSELVH
+279 QNSEIVH

-303 YIVQNGKIEL
+303 YIVQDGKIAL

-333 ALQAKERIDIEPET
+333 ALQAKEGLEIEPET

-391 TNKPLVRKDEKD
+391 TNKPMIRKDEKD
-403 EIFATVH
+403 EIFATSH
-410 QKNQAII
+410 EKNQAII
-417 AEVERIHKTG
+417 SEVERVHKMG

-493 EPGVIQ
+493 EPGVTE

-509 KAESRRIDNQL
+509 KAEARRIDNQL

-526 QGDVGVSRFF
+526 QGDVGISRFF
-536 ISLQDQLLRRFS
+536 ISLQDQLFRRFT
-548 NFEQIFDVYGL
+548 NFDQIFGAYGQ
-559 TTGAIK
+559 TNGAIK
-565 GKYIHSVLLAAQKKI
+565 GKYIHAVLLAAQKKI

-606 TQRDILLQIENFD
+606 AQRDILLQIENFD

-629 VDIILGYDFILLPNQ
+629 VDIILSYDFIILPNQ
-644 EIHYA
+644 EIHYK
-649 NLINYLNDN
+649 NLINFLNDN
-658 LSRITHFDFGQVG
+658 LSRITHFNFGQIG
-671 IENYPFEQLSEFL
+671 IENYPIEQLNEFL

-693 EQIQTVLKENLGD
+693 KQIQSVLKENLGK
-706 TYFESERHIILST
+706 TYFESERYIILST

-762 LVSESAYQ
+762 LVAESAYQ
-770 AIVALFNNANAQKM
+770 AIVSLFNNSNAEKI
-784 EYHQAILSDGSA
+784 EYIKAILSDGTA
-796 ISYPANTPEELIEQI
+796 ISYPADSPQEIIDQI
-811 IAANE
+811 IASNE
-816 ERIAVLNR
+816 ERIAAAR
-824 IEAEKQPEFIAK
+824 KAKEEKQPEFIEK
-836 QLADLE
+836 QLAKLK
-842 IEMVDSGEEFELWKI
+842 IEKVESGEEFELWKI
-857 ANNKLVNLKADMPL
+857 GDSKLVNLKKEMPL
-871 DEKRNI
+871 DEKQNI
-877 LVRMNEEQLE
+877 LVKMQQEQLE
-887 LINEKQKKEQEERLQ
+887 MMSEEEKNLIQEQN
-902 EEQLDQEEGLE
+902 LE
-913 IQYYNSLEE
+913 IVEIEE
-922 FLDEDDEDDDDEA
+922 IEEEIQ
-935 DGNTVENQKENLSHS
+935 NENPQKVE
-950 TGFIDFKNDPD
+950 FVDFKNDPD
-961 AFIKMFRPES
+961 AYNKLIFGADYADKQLISS
-971 ENTRDTSVKEASQNH
+971 EEED
-986 NTDTN
+986 
-991 QENNS
+991 NN
-996 EKTNE
+996 EKTN
-1001 TEIINDKNSELENQS
+1001 INNNEDLERTKGEAQQTAKNPNE
-1016 KD
+1016 

>member
-1 MKKLISFFKTSSE
+1 MKNLFNFFKTSSE

-30 YYGAMTDYDLANQTN
+30 FYGAMTDFDLANQTN
-45 VLKKRLANGEKL
+45 IFKKRLANGEKL

-74 VLGKTPYDVQI
+74 ILGKTPYDVQI

-114 LNALS
+114 LNALL

-133 ERDATDNGKVYNFL
+133 ERDAEDNGKVYNFL
-147 GLSVGINKAEM
+147 GLTVGINKTEM
-158 DAETKRLMYRAD
+158 DANTKRMMYNAD
-170 ITYSIHSELGFD
+170 ITYSVHSELGFD

-202 CLIDEID
+202 CLIDEVD

-221 ISGGKTNSPAEYLSA
+221 ISGGKTNLPAQYLSA
-236 NQFVNTLIDEDFYID
+236 NQFVNTLIAEDFYID

-279 QNSELVH
+279 QNSEIVH

-303 YIVQNGKIEL
+303 YIVQDGKIAL

-333 ALQAKERIDIEPET
+333 ALQAKEGLEIEPET

-391 TNKPLVRKDEKD
+391 TNKPMIRKDEKD
-403 EIFATVH
+403 EIFATSH
-410 QKNQAII
+410 EKNQAII
-417 AEVERIHKTG
+417 SEVERVHKRG

-493 EPGVIQ
+493 EPGVTE

-509 KAESRRIDNQL
+509 KAEARRIDNQL

-526 QGDVGVSRFF
+526 QGDVGISRFF
-536 ISLQDQLLRRFS
+536 ISLQDQLFRRFT
-548 NFEQIFDVYGL
+548 NFDQIFGAYGQ
-559 TTGAIK
+559 TNGAIK
-565 GKYIHSVLLAAQKKI
+565 GKYIHAVLLAAQKKI

-606 TQRDILLQIENFD
+606 AQRDILLQIENFD

-629 VDIILGYDFILLPNQ
+629 VDIILSYDFIILPNQ
-644 EIHYA
+644 EIHYK
-649 NLINYLNDN
+649 NLINFLNDN
-658 LSRITHFDFGQVG
+658 LSRITHFNFGQIG
-671 IENYPFEQLSEFL
+671 IENYPIEQLNEFL

-693 EQIQTVLKENLGD
+693 KQIQSVLKENLGK
-706 TYFESERHIILST
+706 TYFESERYIILST

-762 LVSESAYQ
+762 LVAESAYQ
-770 AIVALFNNANAQKM
+770 AIVSLFNNSNAEKI
-784 EYHQAILSDGSA
+784 EYIKAILSDGTA
-796 ISYPANTPEELIEQI
+796 ISYPADSPQEIIDQI
-811 IAANE
+811 IASNE
-816 ERIAVLNR
+816 ERIAAAR
-824 IEAEKQPEFIAK
+824 KAKDEKQPEFIEK
-836 QLADLE
+836 QLAKLK
-842 IEMVDSGEEFELWKI
+842 IEKVESGEEFELWKI
-857 ANNKLVNLKADMPL
+857 GDSKLVNLKKEMPL
-871 DEKRNI
+871 DEKQNI
-877 LVRMNEEQLE
+877 LVKMQQEQLE
-887 LINEKQKKEQEERLQ
+887 MMSEEEKNLIQEQN
-902 EEQLDQEEGLE
+902 LE
-913 IQYYNSLEE
+913 IEE
-922 FLDEDDEDDDDEA
+922 IEEIEEEIQ
-935 DGNTVENQKENLSHS
+935 NENPQKVE
-950 TGFIDFKNDPD
+950 FVDFKNDPD
-961 AFIKMFRPES
+961 AYNKLIFGADYADKQLISS
-971 ENTRDTSVKEASQNH
+971 EE
-986 NTDTN
+986 
-991 QENNS
+991 ENNN
-996 EKTNE
+996 EKTN
-1001 TEIINDKNSELENQS
+1001 INNNVDLERTKGEAQQTAKNPNE
-1016 KD
+1016 

>member
-1 MKKLISFFKTSSE
+1 MKNLFNFFKTSSE

-30 YYGAMTDYDLANQTN
+30 FYGAMTDFDLANQTN
-45 VLKKRLANGEKL
+45 IFKKRLANGEKL

-74 VLGKTPYDVQI
+74 ILGKTPYDVQI

-114 LNALS
+114 LNALL

-133 ERDATDNGKVYNFL
+133 ERDAEDNGKVYNFL
-147 GLSVGINKAEM
+147 GLTVGINKTEM
-158 DAETKRLMYRAD
+158 DANTKRMMYNAD
-170 ITYSIHSELGFD
+170 ITYSVHSELGFD

-202 CLIDEID
+202 CLIDEVD

-221 ISGGKTNSPAEYLSA
+221 ISGGKTNLPAQYLSA
-236 NQFVNTLIDEDFYID
+236 NQFVNTLIAEDFYID

-279 QNSELVH
+279 QNSEIVH

-303 YIVQNGKIEL
+303 YIVQDGKIAL

-333 ALQAKERIDIEPET
+333 ALQAKEGLEIEPET

-391 TNKPLVRKDEKD
+391 TNKPMIRKDERD
-403 EIFATVH
+403 EIFATSH
-410 QKNQAII
+410 EKNQAII
-417 AEVERIHKTG
+417 SEVERVHKRG

-493 EPGVIQ
+493 EPGVTE

-509 KAESRRIDNQL
+509 KAEARRIDNQL

-526 QGDVGVSRFF
+526 QGDVGISRFF
-536 ISLQDQLLRRFS
+536 ISLQDQLFRRFT
-548 NFEQIFDVYGL
+548 NFDQIFGAYGQ
-559 TTGAIK
+559 TNGAIK
-565 GKYIHSVLLAAQKKI
+565 GKYIHAVLLAAQKKI

-606 TQRDILLQIENFD
+606 AQRDILLQIENFD

-629 VDIILGYDFILLPNQ
+629 VDIILSYDFIILPNQ
-644 EIHYA
+644 EIHYK
-649 NLINYLNDN
+649 NLINFLNDN
-658 LSRITHFDFGQVG
+658 LSRITHFNFGQIG
-671 IENYPFEQLSEFL
+671 IENYPIEQLNEFL

-693 EQIQTVLKENLGD
+693 KQIQSVLKENLGK
-706 TYFESERHIILST
+706 TYFESERYIILST

-762 LVSESAYQ
+762 LVAESAYQ
-770 AIVALFNNANAQKM
+770 AIVSLFNNSNAEKI
-784 EYHQAILSDGSA
+784 EYIKAILSDGTA
-796 ISYPANTPEELIEQI
+796 ISYPADSPQEIIDQI
-811 IAANE
+811 IASNE
-816 ERIAVLNR
+816 ERIAAAR
-824 IEAEKQPEFIAK
+824 KAKDEKQPEFIEK
-836 QLADLE
+836 QLAKLK
-842 IEMVDSGEEFELWKI
+842 IEKVESGEEFELWKI
-857 ANNKLVNLKADMPL
+857 GDSKLVNLKKEMPL
-871 DEKRNI
+871 DEKQNI
-877 LVRMNEEQLE
+877 LVKMQQEQLE
-887 LINEKQKKEQEERLQ
+887 MMSEEEKNLIQEQN
-902 EEQLDQEEGLE
+902 LE
-913 IQYYNSLEE
+913 IEE
-922 FLDEDDEDDDDEA
+922 IEEIEEEIQ
-935 DGNTVENQKENLSHS
+935 NENPQKVE
-950 TGFIDFKNDPD
+950 FVDFKNDPD
-961 AFIKMFRPES
+961 AYNKLIFGADYADKQLISS
-971 ENTRDTSVKEASQNH
+971 EE
-986 NTDTN
+986 
-991 QENNS
+991 ENNN
-996 EKTNE
+996 EKTN
-1001 TEIINDKNSELENQS
+1001 INNNVDLERTKGEAQQTAKNPNE
-1016 KD
+1016 

>member
-1 MKKLISFFKTSSE
+1 MKNLFNFFKTSSE

-30 YYGAMTDYDLANQTN
+30 FYGAMTDFDLANQTN
-45 VLKKRLANGEKL
+45 IFKKRLANGEKL

-74 VLGKTPYDVQI
+74 ILGKTPYDVQI

-114 LNALS
+114 LNALL

-133 ERDATDNGKVYNFL
+133 ERDAEDNGKVYNFL
-147 GLSVGINKAEM
+147 GLTVGINKTEM
-158 DAETKRLMYRAD
+158 DANTKRMMYNAD
-170 ITYSIHSELGFD
+170 ITYSVHSELGFD

-202 CLIDEID
+202 CLIDEVD

-221 ISGGKTNSPAEYLSA
+221 ISGGKTNLPAQYLSA
-236 NQFVNTLIDEDFYID
+236 NQFVNTLIAEDFYID

-279 QNSELVH
+279 QNSEIVH

-303 YIVQNGKIEL
+303 YIVQDGKIAL

-333 ALQAKERIDIEPET
+333 ALQAKEGLEIEPET

-391 TNKPLVRKDEKD
+391 TNKPMIRKDERD
-403 EIFATVH
+403 EIFATSH
-410 QKNQAII
+410 EKNQAII
-417 AEVERIHKTG
+417 SEVERVHKRG

-493 EPGVIQ
+493 EPGVTE

-509 KAESRRIDNQL
+509 KAEARRIDNQL

-526 QGDVGVSRFF
+526 QGDVGISRFF
-536 ISLQDQLLRRFS
+536 ISLQDQLFRRFT
-548 NFEQIFDVYGL
+548 NFDQIFGAYGQ
-559 TTGAIK
+559 TNGAIK
-565 GKYIHSVLLAAQKKI
+565 GKYIHAVLLAAQKKI

-606 TQRDILLQIENFD
+606 AQRDILLQIENFD

-629 VDIILGYDFILLPNQ
+629 VDIILNYDFIILPNQ
-644 EIHYA
+644 EIHYK
-649 NLINYLNDN
+649 NLINFLNDN
-658 LSRITHFDFGQVG
+658 LSRITHFNFGQIG
-671 IENYPFEQLSEFL
+671 IENYPIEQLNEFL

-693 EQIQTVLKENLGD
+693 KQIQSVLKENLGK
-706 TYFESERHIILST
+706 TYFESERYIILST

-762 LVSESAYQ
+762 LVAESAYQ
-770 AIVALFNNANAQKM
+770 AIVSLFNNSNAEKI
-784 EYHQAILSDGSA
+784 EYIKAILSDGTA
-796 ISYPANTPEELIEQI
+796 ISYPADSPQEIIDQI
-811 IAANE
+811 IASNE
-816 ERIAVLNR
+816 ERIAAAR
-824 IEAEKQPEFIAK
+824 KAKEEKQPEFIEK
-836 QLADLE
+836 QLAKLK
-842 IEMVDSGEEFELWKI
+842 IEKVESGEEFELWKI
-857 ANNKLVNLKADMPL
+857 GDSKLVNLKKEMPL
-871 DEKRNI
+871 DEKQNI
-877 LVRMNEEQLE
+877 LVKMQQEQLE
-887 LINEKQKKEQEERLQ
+887 MMSEEEKNLIQEQN
-902 EEQLDQEEGLE
+902 LE
-913 IQYYNSLEE
+913 IVEIEE
-922 FLDEDDEDDDDEA
+922 IEEEIQ
-935 DGNTVENQKENLSHS
+935 NENPQKVE
-950 TGFIDFKNDPD
+950 FVDFKNDPD
-961 AFIKMFRPES
+961 AYNKLIFGADYADKQLISS
-971 ENTRDTSVKEASQNH
+971 EEED
-986 NTDTN
+986 
-991 QENNS
+991 NN
-996 EKTNE
+996 EKTN
-1001 TEIINDKNSELENQS
+1001 INNNEDLERTKGEAQQTAKNPNE
-1016 KD
+1016 

>member
-1 MKKLISFFKTSSE
+1 MKNLFNFFKTSSE

-30 YYGAMTDYDLANQTN
+30 FYGAMTDFDLANQTN
-45 VLKKRLANGEKL
+45 IFKKRLANGEKL
-57 KDIRVDA
+57 KNIRVDA

-74 VLGKTPYDVQI
+74 ILGKTPYDVQI

-114 LNALS
+114 LNALL

-133 ERDATDNGKVYNFL
+133 ERDAEDNGKVYNFL
-147 GLSVGINKAEM
+147 GLTVGINKTEM
-158 DAETKRLMYRAD
+158 DANTKRMMYNAD
-170 ITYSIHSELGFD
+170 ITYSVHSELGFD

-202 CLIDEID
+202 CLIDEVD

-221 ISGGKTNSPAEYLSA
+221 ISGGKTNLPAQYLSA
-236 NQFVNTLIDEDFYID
+236 NQFVNTLIAEDFYID

-279 QNSELVH
+279 QNSEIVH

-303 YIVQNGKIEL
+303 YIVQDGKIAL

-333 ALQAKERIDIEPET
+333 ALQAKEGLEIEPET

-391 TNKPLVRKDEKD
+391 TNKPMIRKDERD
-403 EIFATVH
+403 EIFATSH
-410 QKNQAII
+410 EKNQAII
-417 AEVERIHKTG
+417 SEVERVHKRG

-493 EPGVIQ
+493 EPGVTE

-509 KAESRRIDNQL
+509 KAEARRIDNQL

-526 QGDVGVSRFF
+526 QGDVGISRFF
-536 ISLQDQLLRRFS
+536 ISLQDQLFRRFT
-548 NFEQIFDVYGL
+548 NFDQIFGAYGQ
-559 TTGAIK
+559 TNGAIK
-565 GKYIHSVLLAAQKKI
+565 GKYIHAVLLAAQKKI

-606 TQRDILLQIENFD
+606 AQRDILLQIENFD

-629 VDIILGYDFILLPNQ
+629 VDIILSYDFIILPNQ
-644 EIHYA
+644 EIHYK
-649 NLINYLNDN
+649 NLINFLNDN
-658 LSRITHFDFGQVG
+658 LSRITHFNFGQIG
-671 IENYPFEQLSEFL
+671 IENYPIEQLNEFL

-693 EQIQTVLKENLGD
+693 KQIQSVLKENLGK
-706 TYFESERHIILST
+706 TYFESERYIILST

-762 LVSESAYQ
+762 LVAESAYQ
-770 AIVALFNNANAQKM
+770 AIVSLFNNSNAEKI
-784 EYHQAILSDGSA
+784 EYIKAILSDGTA
-796 ISYPANTPEELIEQI
+796 ISYPADSPQEIIDQI
-811 IAANE
+811 IASNE
-816 ERIAVLNR
+816 ERIAAAR
-824 IEAEKQPEFIAK
+824 KAKEEKQPEFIEK
-836 QLADLE
+836 QLAKLK
-842 IEMVDSGEEFELWKI
+842 IEKVESGEEFELWKI
-857 ANNKLVNLKADMPL
+857 GDSKLVNLKKEMPL
-871 DEKRNI
+871 DEKQNI
-877 LVRMNEEQLE
+877 LVKMQQEQLE
-887 LINEKQKKEQEERLQ
+887 MMSEEEKNLIQEQN
-902 EEQLDQEEGLE
+902 LE
-913 IQYYNSLEE
+913 IEE
-922 FLDEDDEDDDDEA
+922 IEEIEEEIQ
-935 DGNTVENQKENLSHS
+935 NENPQKVE
-950 TGFIDFKNDPD
+950 FVDFKNDPD
-961 AFIKMFRPES
+961 AYNKLIFGADYADKQLISS
-971 ENTRDTSVKEASQNH
+971 EE
-986 NTDTN
+986 
-991 QENNS
+991 ENNN
-996 EKTNE
+996 EKTN
-1001 TEIINDKNSELENQS
+1001 INNNVDLERTKGEAQQTAKNPNE
-1016 KD
+1016 

>member
-1 MKKLISFFKTSSE
+1 MKNLFNFFKTSSE

-30 YYGAMTDYDLANQTN
+30 FYGAMTDFDLANQTN
-45 VLKKRLANGEKL
+45 IFKKRLANGEKL

-74 VLGKTPYDVQI
+74 ILGKTPYDVQI

-114 LNALS
+114 LNALL

-133 ERDATDNGKVYNFL
+133 ERDAEDNGKVYNFL
-147 GLSVGINKAEM
+147 GLTVGINKTEM
-158 DAETKRLMYRAD
+158 DANTKRMMYNAD
-170 ITYSIHSELGFD
+170 ITYSVHSELGFD

-202 CLIDEID
+202 CLIDEVD

-221 ISGGKTNSPAEYLSA
+221 ISGGKTNLPAQYLSA
-236 NQFVNTLIDEDFYID
+236 NQFVNTLTAEDFYID

-279 QNSELVH
+279 QNSEIVH

-303 YIVQNGKIEL
+303 YIVQDGKIAL

-333 ALQAKERIDIEPET
+333 ALQAKEGLEIEPET

-391 TNKPLVRKDEKD
+391 TNKPMIRKDERD
-403 EIFATVH
+403 EIFATSH
-410 QKNQAII
+410 EKNQAII
-417 AEVERIHKTG
+417 SEVERVHKMG

-493 EPGVIQ
+493 EPGVTE

-509 KAESRRIDNQL
+509 KAEARRIDNQL

-526 QGDVGVSRFF
+526 QGDVGISRFF
-536 ISLQDQLLRRFS
+536 ISLQDQLFRRFT
-548 NFEQIFDVYGL
+548 NFDQIFGAYGQ
-559 TTGAIK
+559 TNGAIK
-565 GKYIHSVLLAAQKKI
+565 GKYIHAVLLAAQKKI

-606 TQRDILLQIENFD
+606 AQRDILLQIENFD

-629 VDIILGYDFILLPNQ
+629 VDIILSYDFIILPNQ
-644 EIHYA
+644 EIHYK
-649 NLINYLNDN
+649 NLINFLNDN
-658 LSRITHFDFGQVG
+658 LSRITHFNFGQIG
-671 IENYPFEQLSEFL
+671 IENYPIEQLNEFL

-693 EQIQTVLKENLGD
+693 KQIQSVLKENLGK
-706 TYFESERHIILST
+706 TYFESERYIILST

-762 LVSESAYQ
+762 LVAESAYQ
-770 AIVALFNNANAQKM
+770 AIVSLFNNSNAEKI
-784 EYHQAILSDGSA
+784 EYIKAILSDGTA
-796 ISYPANTPEELIEQI
+796 ISYPADSPQEIIDQI
-811 IAANE
+811 IASNE
-816 ERIAVLNR
+816 ERIAAAR
-824 IEAEKQPEFIAK
+824 KAKEEKQPEFIEK
-836 QLADLE
+836 QLAKLK
-842 IEMVDSGEEFELWKI
+842 IEKVESGEEFELWKI
-857 ANNKLVNLKADMPL
+857 GDSKLVNLKKEMPL
-871 DEKRNI
+871 DEKQNI
-877 LVRMNEEQLE
+877 LVKMQQEQLE
-887 LINEKQKKEQEERLQ
+887 MMSEEEKNLIQEQN
-902 EEQLDQEEGLE
+902 LE
-913 IQYYNSLEE
+913 IEE
-922 FLDEDDEDDDDEA
+922 IEEIEEEIQ
-935 DGNTVENQKENLSHS
+935 NENPQKVE
-950 TGFIDFKNDPD
+950 FVDFKNDPD
-961 AFIKMFRPES
+961 AYNKLIFGADYADKQLISS
-971 ENTRDTSVKEASQNH
+971 EEED
-986 NTDTN
+986 
-991 QENNS
+991 NN
-996 EKTNE
+996 EKTN
-1001 TEIINDKNSELENQS
+1001 INNNEDLERTKGEAQQTAKNPNE
-1016 KD
+1016 

>member
-1 MKKLISFFKTSSE
+1 MKNLFNFFKTSSE

-30 YYGAMTDYDLANQTN
+30 FYGAMTDFDLANQTN
-45 VLKKRLANGEKL
+45 IFKKRLANGEKL

-74 VLGKTPYDVQI
+74 ILGKTPYDVQI

-114 LNALS
+114 LNALL

-133 ERDATDNGKVYNFL
+133 ERDAEDNGKVYNFL
-147 GLSVGINKAEM
+147 GLTVGINKTEM
-158 DAETKRLMYRAD
+158 DANTKRMMYNAD
-170 ITYSIHSELGFD
+170 ITYSVHSELGFD

-202 CLIDEID
+202 CLIDEVD

-221 ISGGKTNSPAEYLSA
+221 ISGGKTNLPAQYLSA
-236 NQFVNTLIDEDFYID
+236 NQFVNTLIAEDFYID

-279 QNSELVH
+279 QNSEIVH

-303 YIVQNGKIEL
+303 YIVQDGKIAL

-333 ALQAKERIDIEPET
+333 ALQAKEGLEIEPET

-391 TNKPLVRKDEKD
+391 TNKPMIRKDERD
-403 EIFATVH
+403 EIFATSH
-410 QKNQAII
+410 EKNQAII
-417 AEVERIHKTG
+417 SEVERVHKRG

-493 EPGVIQ
+493 EPGVTE

-509 KAESRRIDNQL
+509 KAEARRIDNQL

-526 QGDVGVSRFF
+526 QGDVGISRFF
-536 ISLQDQLLRRFS
+536 ISLQDQLFRRFT
-548 NFEQIFDVYGL
+548 NFDQIFGAYGQ
-559 TTGAIK
+559 TNGAIK
-565 GKYIHSVLLAAQKKI
+565 GKYIHAVLLAAQKKI

-606 TQRDILLQIENFD
+606 AQRDILLQIENFD

-629 VDIILGYDFILLPNQ
+629 VDIILSYDFIILPNQ
-644 EIHYA
+644 EIHYK
-649 NLINYLNDN
+649 NLINFLNDN
-658 LSRITHFDFGQVG
+658 LSRITHFNFGQIG
-671 IENYPFEQLSEFL
+671 IENYPIEQLNEFL

-693 EQIQTVLKENLGD
+693 KQIQSVLKENLGK
-706 TYFESERHIILST
+706 TYFESERYIILST

-762 LVSESAYQ
+762 LVAESAYQ
-770 AIVALFNNANAQKM
+770 AIVSLFNNSNAEKI
-784 EYHQAILSDGSA
+784 EYIKAILSDGTA
-796 ISYPANTPEELIEQI
+796 ISYPADSPQEIIDQI
-811 IAANE
+811 IASNE
-816 ERIAVLNR
+816 ERIAAAR
-824 IEAEKQPEFIAK
+824 KAKEEKQPEFIEK
-836 QLADLE
+836 QLAKLK
-842 IEMVDSGEEFELWKI
+842 IEKVESGEEFELWKI
-857 ANNKLVNLKADMPL
+857 GDNKLVNLKKEMPL
-871 DEKRNI
+871 DEKQNI
-877 LVRMNEEQLE
+877 LVKMQQEQLE
-887 LINEKQKKEQEERLQ
+887 MMSEEEKNLIQEQN
-902 EEQLDQEEGLE
+902 LE
-913 IQYYNSLEE
+913 IEE
-922 FLDEDDEDDDDEA
+922 IEEIEEEIQ
-935 DGNTVENQKENLSHS
+935 NENPQKVE
-950 TGFIDFKNDPD
+950 FVDFKNDPD
-961 AFIKMFRPES
+961 AYNKLIFGADYADKQLISS
-971 ENTRDTSVKEASQNH
+971 EE
-986 NTDTN
+986 
-991 QENNS
+991 ENNN
-996 EKTNE
+996 EKTN
-1001 TEIINDKNSELENQS
+1001 ININEDLERTKGEVQQTAKNPNE
-1016 KD
+1016 

>member
-1 MKKLISFFKTSSE
+1 MKNLFNFFKTSSE

-30 YYGAMTDYDLANQTN
+30 FYGAMTDFDLANQTN
-45 VLKKRLANGEKL
+45 IFKKRLANGEKL

-74 VLGKTPYDVQI
+74 ILGKTPYDVQI

-114 LNALS
+114 LNALL

-133 ERDATDNGKVYNFL
+133 ERDAEDNGKVYNFL
-147 GLSVGINKAEM
+147 GLTVGINKTEM
-158 DAETKRLMYRAD
+158 DANTKRMMYNAD
-170 ITYSIHSELGFD
+170 ITYSVHSELGFD

-202 CLIDEID
+202 CLIDEVD

-221 ISGGKTNSPAEYLSA
+221 ISGGKTNLPAQYLSA
-236 NQFVNTLIDEDFYID
+236 NQFVNTLIAEDFYID

-279 QNSELVH
+279 QNSEIVH

-303 YIVQNGKIEL
+303 YIVQDGKIAL

-333 ALQAKERIDIEPET
+333 ALQAKEGLEIEPET

-391 TNKPLVRKDEKD
+391 TNKPMIRKDERD
-403 EIFATVH
+403 EIFATSH
-410 QKNQAII
+410 EKNQAII
-417 AEVERIHKTG
+417 SEVERVHKMG

-493 EPGVIQ
+493 EPGVTE

-509 KAESRRIDNQL
+509 KAEARRIDNQL

-526 QGDVGVSRFF
+526 QGDVGISRFF
-536 ISLQDQLLRRFS
+536 ISLQDQLFRRFT
-548 NFEQIFDVYGL
+548 NFDQIFGAYGQ
-559 TTGAIK
+559 TNGAIK
-565 GKYIHSVLLAAQKKI
+565 GKYIHAVLLAAQKKI

-606 TQRDILLQIENFD
+606 AQRDILLQIENFD

-629 VDIILGYDFILLPNQ
+629 VDIILSYDFIILPNQ
-644 EIHYA
+644 EIHYK
-649 NLINYLNDN
+649 NLINFLNDN
-658 LSRITHFDFGQVG
+658 LSRITHFNFGQIG
-671 IENYPFEQLSEFL
+671 IENYPIEQLNEFL

-693 EQIQTVLKENLGD
+693 KQIQSVLKENLGK
-706 TYFESERHIILST
+706 TYFESERYIILST

-762 LVSESAYQ
+762 LVAESAYQ
-770 AIVALFNNANAQKM
+770 AIVSLFNNSNAEKI
-784 EYHQAILSDGSA
+784 EYIKAILSDGTA
-796 ISYPANTPEELIEQI
+796 ISYPADSPQEIIDQI
-811 IAANE
+811 IASNE
-816 ERIAVLNR
+816 ERIAAAR
-824 IEAEKQPEFIAK
+824 KAKEEKQPEFIEK
-836 QLADLE
+836 QLAKLK
-842 IEMVDSGEEFELWKI
+842 IEKVESGEEFELWKI
-857 ANNKLVNLKADMPL
+857 GDSKLVNLKKEMPL
-871 DEKRNI
+871 DEKQNI
-877 LVRMNEEQLE
+877 LVKMQQEQLE
-887 LINEKQKKEQEERLQ
+887 MMSEEEKNLIQEQN
-902 EEQLDQEEGLE
+902 LE
-913 IQYYNSLEE
+913 IEE
-922 FLDEDDEDDDDEA
+922 IEEIEEEIQ
-935 DGNTVENQKENLSHS
+935 NENPQKVE
-950 TGFIDFKNDPD
+950 FVDFKNDPD
-961 AFIKMFRPES
+961 AYNKLIFGADYADKQLISS
-971 ENTRDTSVKEASQNH
+971 EE
-986 NTDTN
+986 
-991 QENNS
+991 ENNN
-996 EKTNE
+996 EKTN
-1001 TEIINDKNSELENQS
+1001 INNNVDLERTKGEAQQTAKNPNE
-1016 KD
+1016 

>member
-1 MKKLISFFKTSSE
+1 MKNLFNFFKTSSE

-30 YYGAMTDYDLANQTN
+30 FYGAMTDFDLANQTN
-45 VLKKRLANGEKL
+45 IFKKRLANGEKL

-74 VLGKTPYDVQI
+74 ILGKTPYDVQI

-114 LNALS
+114 LNALL

-133 ERDATDNGKVYNFL
+133 ERDAEDNGKVYNFL
-147 GLSVGINKAEM
+147 GLTVGINKTEM
-158 DAETKRLMYRAD
+158 DANTKRMMYNAD
-170 ITYSIHSELGFD
+170 ITYSVHSELGFD

-202 CLIDEID
+202 CLIDEVD

-221 ISGGKTNSPAEYLSA
+221 ISGGKTNLPAQYLSA
-236 NQFVNTLIDEDFYID
+236 NQFVNTLIAEDFYID

-279 QNSELVH
+279 QNSEIVH

-303 YIVQNGKIEL
+303 YIVQDGKIAL

-333 ALQAKERIDIEPET
+333 ALQAKEGLEIEPET

-391 TNKPLVRKDEKD
+391 TNKPMIRKDERD
-403 EIFATVH
+403 EIFATSH
-410 QKNQAII
+410 EKNQAII
-417 AEVERIHKTG
+417 SEVERVHKRG

-493 EPGVIQ
+493 EPGVTE

-509 KAESRRIDNQL
+509 KAEARRIDNQL

-526 QGDVGVSRFF
+526 QGDVGISRFF
-536 ISLQDQLLRRFS
+536 ISLQDQLFRRFT
-548 NFEQIFDVYGL
+548 NFDQIFGAYGQ
-559 TTGAIK
+559 TNGAIK
-565 GKYIHSVLLAAQKKI
+565 GKYIHAVLLAAQKKI

-606 TQRDILLQIENFD
+606 AQRDILLQIENFD

-629 VDIILGYDFILLPNQ
+629 VDIILSYDFIILPNQ
-644 EIHYA
+644 EIHYK
-649 NLINYLNDN
+649 NLINFLNDN
-658 LSRITHFDFGQVG
+658 LSRITHFNFGQIG
-671 IENYPFEQLSEFL
+671 IENYPIEQLNEFL

-693 EQIQTVLKENLGD
+693 KQIQSVLKENLGK
-706 TYFESERHIILST
+706 TYFESERYIILST

-762 LVSESAYQ
+762 LVAESAYQ
-770 AIVALFNNANAQKM
+770 AIVSLFNNSNAEKI
-784 EYHQAILSDGSA
+784 EYIKAILSDGTA
-796 ISYPANTPEELIEQI
+796 ISYPADSPQEIIDQI
-811 IAANE
+811 IASNE
-816 ERIAVLNR
+816 ERIAAAR
-824 IEAEKQPEFIAK
+824 KAKEEKQPEFIEK
-836 QLADLE
+836 QLAKLK
-842 IEMVDSGEEFELWKI
+842 IEKVESGEEFELWKI
-857 ANNKLVNLKADMPL
+857 GDSKLVNLKKEMPL
-871 DEKRNI
+871 DEKQNI
-877 LVRMNEEQLE
+877 LVKMQQEQLE
-887 LINEKQKKEQEERLQ
+887 MMSEEEKNLIQEQN
-902 EEQLDQEEGLE
+902 LE
-913 IQYYNSLEE
+913 IEE
-922 FLDEDDEDDDDEA
+922 IEEIEEEIQ
-935 DGNTVENQKENLSHS
+935 NENPQKVE
-950 TGFIDFKNDPD
+950 FVDFKNDPD
-961 AFIKMFRPES
+961 AYNKLIFGADYADKQLISS
-971 ENTRDTSVKEASQNH
+971 EE
-986 NTDTN
+986 
-991 QENNS
+991 ENNN
-996 EKTNE
+996 EKTN
-1001 TEIINDKNSELENQS
+1001 INNNVDLERTKGGAQQTAKNPNE
-1016 KD
+1016 

>member
-1 MKKLISFFKTSSE
+1 
-14 LRLAYRLLK
+14 
-23 QINQKRS
+23 
-30 YYGAMTDYDLANQTN
+30 MTDFDLANQTN
-45 VLKKRLANGEKL
+45 IFKKRLANGEKL

-74 VLGKTPYDVQI
+74 ILGKTPYDVQI

-114 LNALS
+114 LNALL

-133 ERDATDNGKVYNFL
+133 ERDAEDNGKVYNFL
-147 GLSVGINKAEM
+147 GLTVGINKTEM
-158 DAETKRLMYRAD
+158 DANTKRMMYNAD
-170 ITYSIHSELGFD
+170 ITYSVHSELGFD

-202 CLIDEID
+202 CLIDEVD

-221 ISGGKTNSPAEYLSA
+221 ISGGKTNLPAQYLSA
-236 NQFVNTLIDEDFYID
+236 NQFVNTLIAEDFYID

-279 QNSELVH
+279 QNSEIVH

-303 YIVQNGKIEL
+303 YIVQDGKIAL

-333 ALQAKERIDIEPET
+333 ALQAKEGLEIEPET

-391 TNKPLVRKDEKD
+391 TNKPMIRKDERD
-403 EIFATVH
+403 EIFATSH
-410 QKNQAII
+410 EKNQAII
-417 AEVERIHKTG
+417 SEVERVHKRG

-493 EPGVIQ
+493 EPGVTE

-509 KAESRRIDNQL
+509 KAEARRIDNQL

-526 QGDVGVSRFF
+526 QGDVGISRFF
-536 ISLQDQLLRRFS
+536 ISLQDQLFRRFT
-548 NFEQIFDVYGL
+548 NFDQIFGAYGQ
-559 TTGAIK
+559 TNGAIK
-565 GKYIHSVLLAAQKKI
+565 GKYIHAVLLAAQKKI

-606 TQRDILLQIENFD
+606 AQRDILLQIENFD

-629 VDIILGYDFILLPNQ
+629 VDIILSYDFIILPNQ
-644 EIHYA
+644 EIHYK
-649 NLINYLNDN
+649 NLINFLNDN
-658 LSRITHFDFGQVG
+658 LSRITHFNFGQIG
-671 IENYPFEQLSEFL
+671 IENYPIEQLNEFL

-693 EQIQTVLKENLGD
+693 KQIQSVLKENLGK
-706 TYFESERHIILST
+706 TYFESERYIILST

-762 LVSESAYQ
+762 LVAESAYQ
-770 AIVALFNNANAQKM
+770 AIVSLFNNSNAEKI
-784 EYHQAILSDGSA
+784 EYIKAILSDGTA
-796 ISYPANTPEELIEQI
+796 ISYPADSPQEIIDQI
-811 IAANE
+811 IASNE
-816 ERIAVLNR
+816 ERIAAAR
-824 IEAEKQPEFIAK
+824 KAKEEKQPEFIEK
-836 QLADLE
+836 QLAKLK
-842 IEMVDSGEEFELWKI
+842 IEKVESGEEFELWKI
-857 ANNKLVNLKADMPL
+857 GDNKLVNLKKEMPL
-871 DEKRNI
+871 DEKQNI
-877 LVRMNEEQLE
+877 LVKMQQEQLE
-887 LINEKQKKEQEERLQ
+887 MMSEEEKNLIQEQN
-902 EEQLDQEEGLE
+902 LE
-913 IQYYNSLEE
+913 IEE
-922 FLDEDDEDDDDEA
+922 IEEIEEEIQ
-935 DGNTVENQKENLSHS
+935 NENPQKVE
-950 TGFIDFKNDPD
+950 FVDFKNDPD
-961 AFIKMFRPES
+961 AYNKLIFGADYADKQLISS
-971 ENTRDTSVKEASQNH
+971 EE
-986 NTDTN
+986 
-991 QENNS
+991 ENNN
-996 EKTNE
+996 EKTN
-1001 TEIINDKNSELENQS
+1001 ININEDLERTKGEAQQTAKNPNE
-1016 KD
+1016 

>member
-1 MKKLISFFKTSSE
+1 
-14 LRLAYRLLK
+14 
-23 QINQKRS
+23 
-30 YYGAMTDYDLANQTN
+30 MTDFDLANQTN
-45 VLKKRLANGEKL
+45 IFKKRLANGEKL

-74 VLGKTPYDVQI
+74 ILGKTPYDVQI

-114 LNALS
+114 LNALL

-133 ERDATDNGKVYNFL
+133 ERDAEDNGKVYNFL
-147 GLSVGINKAEM
+147 GLTVGINKTEM
-158 DAETKRLMYRAD
+158 DANTKRMMYNAD
-170 ITYSIHSELGFD
+170 ITYSVHSELGFD

-202 CLIDEID
+202 CLIDEVD

-221 ISGGKTNSPAEYLSA
+221 ISGGKTNLPAQYLSA
-236 NQFVNTLIDEDFYID
+236 NQFVNTLIAEDFYID

-279 QNSELVH
+279 QNSEIVH

-303 YIVQNGKIEL
+303 YIVQDGKIAL

-333 ALQAKERIDIEPET
+333 ALQAKEGIEIEPET

-391 TNKPLVRKDEKD
+391 TNKPMIRKDEKD
-403 EIFATVH
+403 EIFATSH
-410 QKNQAII
+410 EKNQAII
-417 AEVERIHKTG
+417 SEVERVHKMG

-493 EPGVIQ
+493 EPGVTE

-509 KAESRRIDNQL
+509 KAEARRIDNQL

-526 QGDVGVSRFF
+526 QGDVGISRFF
-536 ISLQDQLLRRFS
+536 ISLQDQLFRRFT
-548 NFEQIFDVYGL
+548 NFDQIFGAYGQ
-559 TTGAIK
+559 TNGAIK
-565 GKYIHSVLLAAQKKI
+565 GKYIHAVLLAAQKKI

-606 TQRDILLQIENFD
+606 AQRDILLQIENFD

-629 VDIILGYDFILLPNQ
+629 VDIILNYDFIILPNQ
-644 EIHYA
+644 EIHYK
-649 NLINYLNDN
+649 NLINFLNDN
-658 LSRITHFDFGQVG
+658 LSRITHFNFGQIG
-671 IENYPFEQLSEFL
+671 IENYPIEQLNEFL

-693 EQIQTVLKENLGD
+693 KQIQSVLKENLGK
-706 TYFESERHIILST
+706 TYFESERYIILST

-762 LVSESAYQ
+762 LVAESAYQ
-770 AIVALFNNANAQKM
+770 AIVSLFNNSNAEKI
-784 EYHQAILSDGSA
+784 EYIKAILSDGTA
-796 ISYPANTPEELIEQI
+796 ISYPADSPQEIIDQI
-811 IAANE
+811 IASNE
-816 ERIAVLNR
+816 ERIAAAR
-824 IEAEKQPEFIAK
+824 KAKEEKQPEFIEK
-836 QLADLE
+836 QLAKLK
-842 IEMVDSGEEFELWKI
+842 IEKVESGEEFELWKI
-857 ANNKLVNLKADMPL
+857 GDSKLVNLKKEMPL
-871 DEKRNI
+871 DEKQNI
-877 LVRMNEEQLE
+877 LVKMQQEQLE
-887 LINEKQKKEQEERLQ
+887 MMSEEEKNLIQEQN
-902 EEQLDQEEGLE
+902 LE
-913 IQYYNSLEE
+913 IVEIEE
-922 FLDEDDEDDDDEA
+922 IEEEIQ
-935 DGNTVENQKENLSHS
+935 NENPQKVE
-950 TGFIDFKNDPD
+950 FVDFKNDPD
-961 AFIKMFRPES
+961 AYNKLIFGADYADKQLISS
-971 ENTRDTSVKEASQNH
+971 EE
-986 NTDTN
+986 
-991 QENNS
+991 ENNN
-996 EKTNE
+996 EKTN
-1001 TEIINDKNSELENQS
+1001 INNNVDLERTKGEAQQTAKNPNE
-1016 KD
+1016 

>member
-1 MKKLISFFKTSSE
+1 MKNLFNFFKTSSE

-30 YYGAMTDYDLANQTN
+30 FYGAMTDFDLANQTN
-45 VLKKRLANGEKL
+45 IFKKRLANGEKL

-74 VLGKTPYDVQI
+74 ILGKTPYDVQI

-114 LNALS
+114 LNALL

-133 ERDATDNGKVYNFL
+133 ERDAEDNGKVYNFL
-147 GLSVGINKAEM
+147 GLTVGINKTEM
-158 DAETKRLMYRAD
+158 DANTKRMMYNAD
-170 ITYSIHSELGFD
+170 ITYSVHSELGFD

-202 CLIDEID
+202 CLIDEVD

-221 ISGGKTNSPAEYLSA
+221 ISGGKTNLPAQYLSA
-236 NQFVNTLIDEDFYID
+236 NQFVNTLIAEDFYID

-279 QNSELVH
+279 QNSEIVH

-303 YIVQNGKIEL
+303 YIVQDGKIAL

-333 ALQAKERIDIEPET
+333 ALQAKEGLEIEPET

-391 TNKPLVRKDEKD
+391 TNKPMIRKDERD
-403 EIFATVH
+403 EIFATSH
-410 QKNQAII
+410 EKNQAII
-417 AEVERIHKTG
+417 SEVERVHKRG

-493 EPGVIQ
+493 EPGVTE

-509 KAESRRIDNQL
+509 KAEARRIDNQL

-526 QGDVGVSRFF
+526 QGDVGISRFF
-536 ISLQDQLLRRFS
+536 ISLQDQLFRRFT
-548 NFEQIFDVYGL
+548 NFDQIFGAYGQ
-559 TTGAIK
+559 TNGAIK
-565 GKYIHSVLLAAQKKI
+565 GKYIHAVLLAAQKKI

-606 TQRDILLQIENFD
+606 AQRDILLQIENFD

-629 VDIILGYDFILLPNQ
+629 VDIILSYDFIILPNQ
-644 EIHYA
+644 EIHYK
-649 NLINYLNDN
+649 NLINFLNDN
-658 LSRITHFDFGQVG
+658 LSRITHFNFGQIG
-671 IENYPFEQLSEFL
+671 IENYPIEQLNEFL

-693 EQIQTVLKENLGD
+693 KQIQSVLKENLGK
-706 TYFESERHIILST
+706 TYFESERYIILST

-762 LVSESAYQ
+762 LVAESAYQ
-770 AIVALFNNANAQKM
+770 AIVSLFNNSNAEKI
-784 EYHQAILSDGSA
+784 EYIKAILSDGTA
-796 ISYPANTPEELIEQI
+796 ISYPADSPQEIIDQI
-811 IAANE
+811 IASNE
-816 ERIAVLNR
+816 ERIAAAR
-824 IEAEKQPEFIAK
+824 KAKEEKQPEFIEK
-836 QLADLE
+836 QLAKLK
-842 IEMVDSGEEFELWKI
+842 IEKVESGEEFELWKI
-857 ANNKLVNLKADMPL
+857 GDSKLVNLKKEMPL
-871 DEKRNI
+871 DEKQNI
-877 LVRMNEEQLE
+877 LVKMQQEQLE
-887 LINEKQKKEQEERLQ
+887 MMSEEEKNLIQEQN
-902 EEQLDQEEGLE
+902 LE
-913 IQYYNSLEE
+913 IEE
-922 FLDEDDEDDDDEA
+922 IEEIEEEIQ
-935 DGNTVENQKENLSHS
+935 NENPQKVE
-950 TGFIDFKNDPD
+950 FVDFKNDPD
-961 AFIKMFRPES
+961 AYNKLIFGADYADKQLISS
-971 ENTRDTSVKEASQNH
+971 EE
-986 NTDTN
+986 
-991 QENNS
+991 ENNN
-996 EKTNE
+996 EKTN
-1001 TEIINDKNSELENQS
+1001 INNNVDLERTKGEAQQTAKNPNE
-1016 KD
+1016 

>member
-1 MKKLISFFKTSSE
+1 MKKVINFFKTSSE

-23 QINQKRS
+23 QINQKRG
-30 YYGAMTDYDLANQTN
+30 YYGSMTDQDLANQTN

-74 VLGKTPYDVQI
+74 ILGKTPYDVQI

-108 SIPPVY
+108 SIAPVY

-119 GQGVIVSTVNEYLA
+119 GQGVIVSTVNEYLS
-133 ERDATDNGKVYNFL
+133 ERDAEDNGKVYNFL
-147 GLSVGINKAEM
+147 GLSVGINKAQM
-158 DAETKRLMYRAD
+158 DPETKRMMYAAD
-170 ITYSIHSELGFD
+170 ITYSVHSELGFD
-182 YLRDNMVFSAA
+182 YLRDNMVYSAA

-221 ISGGKTNSPAEYLSA
+221 ISGGKSNLPAQYLSA
-236 NQFVNTLIDEDFYID
+236 NQFVNTLVNEDFYID
-251 EETKG
+251 QETKG

-279 QNSELVH
+279 ENSELVH

-294 NKVMKRDVE
+294 NKVMKKDVE
-303 YIVQNGKIEL
+303 YIVQDGKIEL

-333 ALQAKERIDIEPET
+333 ALQAKEGIEIEPET

-391 TNKPLVRKDEKD
+391 TNKPLARRDEKD
-403 EIFATVH
+403 EIFATIE
-410 QKNQAII
+410 QKNKAII
-417 AEVERIHKTG
+417 AEIQRVHKTG

-448 QKGLYHTVLNAKQ
+448 QKGLFHTVLNAKQ

-493 EPGVIQ
+493 EPGVID

-520 RGRSGR
+520 RGRAGR
-526 QGDVGVSRFF
+526 QGDIGVSRFF

-548 NFEQIFDVYGL
+548 NFEQIFDTYGL
-559 TTGAIK
+559 TAGAIK

-606 TQRDILLQIENFD
+606 TQRDILLQIDNFD
-619 HYIQKMIIRA
+619 HYIKKMIIRT
-629 VDIILGYDFILLPNQ
+629 VEVILGYDFILLPNQ
-644 EIHYA
+644 EIHYK
-649 NLINYLNDN
+649 NLVNFLNDN
-658 LSRITHFDFGQVG
+658 LSRITRYDFGQSG
-671 IENYPFEQLSEFL
+671 LEKYPFEELSNFL
-684 IKQLETIYF
+684 VQELNKIYF
-693 EQIQTVLKENLGD
+693 ETLQPTLKENIGQN
-706 TYFESERHIILST
+706 YFDSERHIILSV
-719 LDSQWQNHIDTIDKL
+719 LDNQWQNHIDTIDKL

-749 QIFTEEATKKFNI
+749 QIFTEQATSKFNI
-762 LVSESAYQ
+762 LISESAYQ
-770 AIVALFNNANAQKM
+770 AIVGLFNNSNAEKI
-784 EYHQAILSDGSA
+784 EYVQAILSDGSA
-796 ISYPANTPEELIEQI
+796 ISYPSDTPDHIVAQLI
-811 IAANE
+811 ATNE
-816 ERIAVLNR
+816 DRIAYAKQ
-824 IEAEKQPEFIAK
+824 IEKESQPEFIYE
-836 QLADLE
+836 QLKNNNIQRLDA
-842 IEMVDSGEEFELWKI
+842 SGGFELWQI
-857 ANNKLVNLKADMPL
+857 ANNKLVNLKEDMPL

-877 LVRMNEEQLE
+877 LLRMNQEQLE
-887 LINEKQKKEQEERLQ
+887 LL
-902 EEQLDQEEGLE
+902 G
-913 IQYYNSLEE
+913 
-922 FLDEDDEDDDDEA
+922 
-935 DGNTVENQKENLSHS
+935 QKELK
-950 TGFIDFKNDPD
+950 IDSEVPATQPGQKAENFFETNEQNQNNQNNQNNQDDFLPSNFFFDVKDDPD
-961 AFIKMFRPES
+961 AIMKMLELDKQKEMAKTDQNSQQEPENL
-971 ENTRDTSVKEASQNH
+971 ENTEKPEPDQNS
-986 NTDTN
+986 DL
-991 QENNS
+991 QNS
-996 EKTNE
+996 S
-1001 TEIINDKNSELENQS
+1001 D
-1016 KD
+1016 

>member
-1 MKKLISFFKTSSE
+1 MKNLFNFFKTSSE

-30 YYGAMTDYDLANQTN
+30 FYGAMTDFDLANQTN
-45 VLKKRLANGEKL
+45 IFKKRLANGEKL

-74 VLGKTPYDVQI
+74 ILGKTPYDVQI

-114 LNALS
+114 LNALL

-133 ERDATDNGKVYNFL
+133 ERDAEDNGKVYNFL
-147 GLSVGINKAEM
+147 GLTVGINKTEM
-158 DAETKRLMYRAD
+158 DANTKRMMYNAD
-170 ITYSIHSELGFD
+170 ITYSVHSELGFD

-202 CLIDEID
+202 CLIDEVD

-221 ISGGKTNSPAEYLSA
+221 ISGGKTNLPAQYLSA
-236 NQFVNTLIDEDFYID
+236 NQFVNTLIAEDFYID

-279 QNSELVH
+279 QNSEIVH

-303 YIVQNGKIEL
+303 YIVQDGKIAL

-333 ALQAKERIDIEPET
+333 ALQAKEGLEIEPET

-391 TNKPLVRKDEKD
+391 TNKPMIRKDEKD
-403 EIFATVH
+403 EIFATSH
-410 QKNQAII
+410 EKNQAII
-417 AEVERIHKTG
+417 SEVERVHKRG

-493 EPGVIQ
+493 EPGVTE

-509 KAESRRIDNQL
+509 KAEARRIDNQL

-526 QGDVGVSRFF
+526 QGDVGISRFF
-536 ISLQDQLLRRFS
+536 ISLQDQLFRRFT
-548 NFEQIFDVYGL
+548 NFDQIFGAYGQ
-559 TTGAIK
+559 TNGAIK
-565 GKYIHSVLLAAQKKI
+565 GKYIHAVLLAAQKKI

-606 TQRDILLQIENFD
+606 AQRDILLQIENFD

-629 VDIILGYDFILLPNQ
+629 VDIILSYDFIILPNQ
-644 EIHYA
+644 EIHYK
-649 NLINYLNDN
+649 NLINFLNDN
-658 LSRITHFDFGQVG
+658 LSRITHFNFGQIG
-671 IENYPFEQLSEFL
+671 IENYPIEQLNEFL

-693 EQIQTVLKENLGD
+693 KQIQSVLKENLGK
-706 TYFESERHIILST
+706 TYFESERYIILST

-762 LVSESAYQ
+762 LVAESAYQ
-770 AIVALFNNANAQKM
+770 AIVSLFNNSNAEKI
-784 EYHQAILSDGSA
+784 EYIKAILSDGTA
-796 ISYPANTPEELIEQI
+796 ISYPADSPQEIIDQI
-811 IAANE
+811 IASNE
-816 ERIAVLNR
+816 ERIAAAR
-824 IEAEKQPEFIAK
+824 KAKEEKQPEFIEK
-836 QLADLE
+836 QLAKLK
-842 IEMVDSGEEFELWKI
+842 IEKVESGEEFELWKI
-857 ANNKLVNLKADMPL
+857 GDSKLVNLKKEMPL
-871 DEKRNI
+871 DEKQNI
-877 LVRMNEEQLE
+877 LVKMQQEQLE
-887 LINEKQKKEQEERLQ
+887 MMSEEEKNLIQEQN
-902 EEQLDQEEGLE
+902 LE
-913 IQYYNSLEE
+913 IEE
-922 FLDEDDEDDDDEA
+922 IEEIEEEIQ
-935 DGNTVENQKENLSHS
+935 NENPQKVE
-950 TGFIDFKNDPD
+950 FVDFKNDPD
-961 AFIKMFRPES
+961 AYNKLIFGADYADKQLISS
-971 ENTRDTSVKEASQNH
+971 EE
-986 NTDTN
+986 
-991 QENNS
+991 ENNN
-996 EKTNE
+996 EKTN
-1001 TEIINDKNSELENQS
+1001 INNNVDLERTKGEAQQTAKNPNE
-1016 KD
+1016 

>member
-1 MKKLISFFKTSSE
+1 MKKLFNFFKTSSE

-45 VLKKRLANGEKL
+45 IFKKRLANGEKL
-57 KDIRVDA
+57 KDIRVEA

-74 VLGKTPYDVQI
+74 ILGKTPYDVQI

-114 LNALS
+114 LNALL

-133 ERDATDNGKVYNFL
+133 ERDAEDNGKVYNFL
-147 GLSVGINKAEM
+147 GLSVGINKNEM
-158 DAETKRLMYRAD
+158 NADAKRLMYNAD
-170 ITYSIHSELGFD
+170 ITYSTHSELGFD
-182 YLRDNMVFSAA
+182 YLRDNMVFSTA

-221 ISGGKTNSPAEYLSA
+221 ISGGQNNSPAQYLSA
-236 NQFVNTLIDEDFYID
+236 NQFVNILLEEDFYID

-279 QNSELVH
+279 KNSELVH

-303 YIVQNGKIEL
+303 YIVQNGKIQL

-321 MAGRSYSEGLQQ
+321 MIGRSYSEGLQQ
-333 ALQAKERIDIEPET
+333 AIQAKEGIEIEPET

-391 TNKPLVRKDEKD
+391 TNKPMIRTDEKD
-403 EIFATVH
+403 EIFATTH

-417 AEVERIHKTG
+417 AEVERVHKKG

-437 VDSETLSEMLN
+437 VDSETLSDMLT

-526 QGDVGVSRFF
+526 QGDPGISRFF

-548 NFEQIFDVYGL
+548 SFEQIFDIYGR
-559 TTGAIK
+559 TNGAIK

-580 EGFNFDMRKT
+580 EGFNFDIRKT

-619 HYIQKMIIRA
+619 HYIQKMIVRA
-629 VDIILGYDFILLPNQ
+629 VDIILGYDFILFPNQ
-644 EIHYA
+644 EINYT
-649 NLINYLNDN
+649 NLISFLNDN
-658 LSRITHFDFGQVG
+658 LSRISGFDFKNSE
-671 IENYPFEQLSEFL
+671 IENYPLEQLNEFL
-684 IKQLETIYF
+684 IKKLETIYF
-693 EQIQTVLKENLGD
+693 EQIQTVLKENLGE
-706 TYFESERHIILST
+706 TYFQSERQIILTT

-762 LVSESAYQ
+762 LVSESAYK
-770 AIVALFNNANAQKM
+770 AIIALFNNSNAEKM
-784 EYHQAILSDGSA
+784 EYHQAILSDGSS
-796 ISYPANTPEELIEQI
+796 ISYPANTPDEIIEQI
-811 IAANE
+811 IATNE
-816 ERIAVLNR
+816 ERIALMKKN
-824 IEAEKQPEFIAK
+824 EEENKPEFIAN
-836 QLADLE
+836 QLAELK
-842 IEMVDSGEEFELWKI
+842 IEKVDSREEFELWRI
-857 ANNKLVNLKADMPL
+857 ANKKLVNLKTEMPL
-871 DEKRNI
+871 EEKRNI
-877 LVRMNEEQLE
+877 LVKMNQEQLE
-887 LINEKQKKEQEERLQ
+887 IIKEREYKKLTEQNFEIENYNN
-902 EEQLDQEEGLE
+902 LD
-913 IQYYNSLEE
+913 E
-922 FLDEDDEDDDDEA
+922 FLGESESE
-935 DGNTVENQKENLSHS
+935 ENDLASENKDKNSVKID
-950 TGFIDFKNDPD
+950 FIDFKNEPD
-961 AFIKMFRPES
+961 GFAKILFES
-971 ENTRDTSVKEASQNH
+971 KNENAQDILENDNTQTENSNAKENK
-986 NTDTN
+986 NF
-991 QENNS
+991 ER
-996 EKTNE
+996 TNE
-1001 TEIINDKNSELENQS
+1001 NSLDAIEISEP
-1016 KD
+1016 DD

>member
-1 MKKLISFFKTSSE
+1 MKNLFNFFKTSSE

-30 YYGAMTDYDLANQTN
+30 FYGAMTDFDLANQTN
-45 VLKKRLANGEKL
+45 IFKKRLANGEKL

-74 VLGKTPYDVQI
+74 ILGKTPYDVQI

-114 LNALS
+114 LNALL

-133 ERDATDNGKVYNFL
+133 ERDAEDNGKVYNFL
-147 GLSVGINKAEM
+147 GLTVGINKTEM
-158 DAETKRLMYRAD
+158 DANTKRMMYNAD
-170 ITYSIHSELGFD
+170 ITYSVHSELGFD

-202 CLIDEID
+202 CLIDEVD

-221 ISGGKTNSPAEYLSA
+221 ISGGKTNLPAQYLSA
-236 NQFVNTLIDEDFYID
+236 NQFVNTLIAEDFYID

-279 QNSELVH
+279 QNSEIVH

-303 YIVQNGKIEL
+303 YIVQDGKIAL

-333 ALQAKERIDIEPET
+333 ALQAKEGLEIEPET

-391 TNKPLVRKDEKD
+391 TNKPMIRKDERD
-403 EIFATVH
+403 EIFATSH
-410 QKNQAII
+410 EKNQAII
-417 AEVERIHKTG
+417 SEVERVHKMG

-493 EPGVIQ
+493 EPGVTE

-509 KAESRRIDNQL
+509 KAEARRIDNQL

-526 QGDVGVSRFF
+526 QGDVGISRFF
-536 ISLQDQLLRRFS
+536 ISLQDQLFRRFT
-548 NFEQIFDVYGL
+548 NFDQIFGAYGQ
-559 TTGAIK
+559 TNGAIK
-565 GKYIHSVLLAAQKKI
+565 GKYIHAVLLAAQKKI

-606 TQRDILLQIENFD
+606 AQRDILLQIENFD

-629 VDIILGYDFILLPNQ
+629 VDIILSYDFIILPNQ
-644 EIHYA
+644 EIHYK
-649 NLINYLNDN
+649 NLINFLNDN
-658 LSRITHFDFGQVG
+658 LSRITHFNFGQIG
-671 IENYPFEQLSEFL
+671 IENYPIEQLNEFL

-693 EQIQTVLKENLGD
+693 KQIQSVLKENLGK
-706 TYFESERHIILST
+706 TYFESERYIILST

-762 LVSESAYQ
+762 LVAESAYQ
-770 AIVALFNNANAQKM
+770 AIVSLFNNSNAEKI
-784 EYHQAILSDGSA
+784 EYIKAILSDGTA
-796 ISYPANTPEELIEQI
+796 ISYPADSPQEIIDQI
-811 IAANE
+811 IASNE
-816 ERIAVLNR
+816 ERIAAAR
-824 IEAEKQPEFIAK
+824 KAKEEKQPEFIEK
-836 QLADLE
+836 QLAKLK
-842 IEMVDSGEEFELWKI
+842 IEKVESGEEFELWKI
-857 ANNKLVNLKADMPL
+857 GDSKLVNLKKEMPL
-871 DEKRNI
+871 DEKQNI
-877 LVRMNEEQLE
+877 LVKMQQEQLE
-887 LINEKQKKEQEERLQ
+887 MMSEEEKNLIQEQN
-902 EEQLDQEEGLE
+902 LE
-913 IQYYNSLEE
+913 IEE
-922 FLDEDDEDDDDEA
+922 IEEIEEEIQ
-935 DGNTVENQKENLSHS
+935 NENPQKVE
-950 TGFIDFKNDPD
+950 FVDFKNDPD
-961 AFIKMFRPES
+961 AYNKLIFGADYADKQLISS
-971 ENTRDTSVKEASQNH
+971 EEED
-986 NTDTN
+986 
-991 QENNS
+991 NN
-996 EKTNE
+996 EKTN
-1001 TEIINDKNSELENQS
+1001 INNNEDLERTKGEAQQTAKNPNE
-1016 KD
+1016 

>member
-1 MKKLISFFKTSSE
+1 MKNLFNFFKTSSE

-30 YYGAMTDYDLANQTN
+30 FYGAMTDFDLANQTN
-45 VLKKRLANGEKL
+45 IFKKRLANGEKL

-74 VLGKTPYDVQI
+74 ILGKTPYDVQI

-114 LNALS
+114 LNALL

-133 ERDATDNGKVYNFL
+133 ERDAEDNGKVYNFL
-147 GLSVGINKAEM
+147 GLTVGINKTEM
-158 DAETKRLMYRAD
+158 DANTKRMMYNAD
-170 ITYSIHSELGFD
+170 ITYSVHSELGFD

-202 CLIDEID
+202 CLIDEVD

-221 ISGGKTNSPAEYLSA
+221 ISGGKTNLPAQYLSA
-236 NQFVNTLIDEDFYID
+236 NQFVNTLIAEDFYID

-279 QNSELVH
+279 QNSEIVH

-303 YIVQNGKIEL
+303 YIVQDGKIAL

-333 ALQAKERIDIEPET
+333 ALQAKEGLEIEPET

-391 TNKPLVRKDEKD
+391 TNKPMIRKDERD
-403 EIFATVH
+403 EIFATSH
-410 QKNQAII
+410 EKNQAII
-417 AEVERIHKTG
+417 SEVERVHKRG

-493 EPGVIQ
+493 EPGVTE

-509 KAESRRIDNQL
+509 KAEARRIDNQL

-526 QGDVGVSRFF
+526 QGDVGISRFF
-536 ISLQDQLLRRFS
+536 ISLQDQLFRRFT
-548 NFEQIFDVYGL
+548 NFDQIFGAYGQ
-559 TTGAIK
+559 TNGAIK
-565 GKYIHSVLLAAQKKI
+565 GKYIHAVLLAAQKKI

-606 TQRDILLQIENFD
+606 AQRDILLQIENFD

-629 VDIILGYDFILLPNQ
+629 VDIILSYDFIILPNQ
-644 EIHYA
+644 EIHYK
-649 NLINYLNDN
+649 NLINFLNDN
-658 LSRITHFDFGQVG
+658 LSRITHFNFGQIG
-671 IENYPFEQLSEFL
+671 IENYPIEQLNEFL

-693 EQIQTVLKENLGD
+693 KQIQSVLKENLGK
-706 TYFESERHIILST
+706 TYFESERYIILST

-762 LVSESAYQ
+762 LVAESAYQ
-770 AIVALFNNANAQKM
+770 AIVSLFNNSNAEKI
-784 EYHQAILSDGSA
+784 EYIKAILSDGTV
-796 ISYPANTPEELIEQI
+796 ISYPADSPQEIIDQI
-811 IAANE
+811 IASNE
-816 ERIAVLNR
+816 ERIAAAR
-824 IEAEKQPEFIAK
+824 KAKDEKQPEFIEK
-836 QLADLE
+836 QLAKLK
-842 IEMVDSGEEFELWKI
+842 IEKVESGEEFELWKI
-857 ANNKLVNLKADMPL
+857 GDSKLVNLKKEMPL
-871 DEKRNI
+871 DEKQNI
-877 LVRMNEEQLE
+877 LVKMQQEQLE
-887 LINEKQKKEQEERLQ
+887 MMSEEEKNLIQEQN
-902 EEQLDQEEGLE
+902 LE
-913 IQYYNSLEE
+913 IEE
-922 FLDEDDEDDDDEA
+922 IEEIEEEIQ
-935 DGNTVENQKENLSHS
+935 NENPQKVE
-950 TGFIDFKNDPD
+950 FVDFKNDPD
-961 AFIKMFRPES
+961 AYNKLIFGADYADKQLISS
-971 ENTRDTSVKEASQNH
+971 EE
-986 NTDTN
+986 
-991 QENNS
+991 ENNN
-996 EKTNE
+996 EKTN
-1001 TEIINDKNSELENQS
+1001 INNNVDLERTKGEAQQTAKNPNE
-1016 KD
+1016 

>member
-1 MKKLISFFKTSSE
+1 MKNLFNFFKTSSE

-30 YYGAMTDYDLANQTN
+30 FYGAMTDFDLANQTN
-45 VLKKRLANGEKL
+45 IFKKRLANGEKL

-74 VLGKTPYDVQI
+74 ILGKTPYDVQI

-114 LNALS
+114 LNALL

-133 ERDATDNGKVYNFL
+133 ERDAEDNGKVYNFL
-147 GLSVGINKAEM
+147 GLTVGINKTEM
-158 DAETKRLMYRAD
+158 DANTKRMMYNAD
-170 ITYSIHSELGFD
+170 ITYSVHSELGFD

-202 CLIDEID
+202 CLIDEVD

-221 ISGGKTNSPAEYLSA
+221 ISGGKTNLPAQYLSA
-236 NQFVNTLIDEDFYID
+236 NQFVNTLIAEDFYID

-279 QNSELVH
+279 QNSEIVH

-303 YIVQNGKIEL
+303 YIVQDGKIAL

-333 ALQAKERIDIEPET
+333 ALQAKEGLEIEPET

-391 TNKPLVRKDEKD
+391 TNKPMIRKDERD
-403 EIFATVH
+403 EIFATSH
-410 QKNQAII
+410 EKNQAII
-417 AEVERIHKTG
+417 SEVERVHKRG

-493 EPGVIQ
+493 EPGVTE

-509 KAESRRIDNQL
+509 KAEARRIDNQL

-526 QGDVGVSRFF
+526 QGDVGISRFF
-536 ISLQDQLLRRFS
+536 ISLQDQLFRRFT
-548 NFEQIFDVYGL
+548 NFDQIFGAYGQ
-559 TTGAIK
+559 TNGAIK
-565 GKYIHSVLLAAQKKI
+565 GKYIHAVLLAAQKKI

-606 TQRDILLQIENFD
+606 AQRDILLQIENFD

-629 VDIILGYDFILLPNQ
+629 VDIILSYDFIILPNQ
-644 EIHYA
+644 EIHYK
-649 NLINYLNDN
+649 NLINFLNDN
-658 LSRITHFDFGQVG
+658 LSRITHFNFGQIG
-671 IENYPFEQLSEFL
+671 IENYPIEQLNEFL

-693 EQIQTVLKENLGD
+693 KQIQSVLKENLGK
-706 TYFESERHIILST
+706 TYFESERYIILST

-762 LVSESAYQ
+762 LVAESAYQ
-770 AIVALFNNANAQKM
+770 AIVSLFNNSNAEKI
-784 EYHQAILSDGSA
+784 EYIKAILSDGTA
-796 ISYPANTPEELIEQI
+796 ISYPADSPQEIIDQI
-811 IAANE
+811 IASNE
-816 ERIAVLNR
+816 ERIAAAR
-824 IEAEKQPEFIAK
+824 KAKEEKQPEFIEK
-836 QLADLE
+836 QLAKLK
-842 IEMVDSGEEFELWKI
+842 IEKVESGEEFELWKI
-857 ANNKLVNLKADMPL
+857 GDSKLVNLKKEMPL
-871 DEKRNI
+871 DEKQNI
-877 LVRMNEEQLE
+877 LVKMQQEQLE
-887 LINEKQKKEQEERLQ
+887 MMSEEEKNLIQEQN
-902 EEQLDQEEGLE
+902 LE
-913 IQYYNSLEE
+913 IEE
-922 FLDEDDEDDDDEA
+922 IDEIEEEIQ
-935 DGNTVENQKENLSHS
+935 NENPQKVE
-950 TGFIDFKNDPD
+950 FVDFKNDPD
-961 AFIKMFRPES
+961 AYNKLIFGADYADKQLISS
-971 ENTRDTSVKEASQNH
+971 EE
-986 NTDTN
+986 
-991 QENNS
+991 ENNN
-996 EKTNE
+996 EKTN
-1001 TEIINDKNSELENQS
+1001 INNNVDLERTKGEAQQTAKNPNE
-1016 KD
+1016 

>member
-1 MKKLISFFKTSSE
+1 MKNLFNFFKTSSE

-30 YYGAMTDYDLANQTN
+30 FYGAMTDFDLANQTN
-45 VLKKRLANGEKL
+45 IFKKRLANGEKL

-74 VLGKTPYDVQI
+74 ILGKTPYDVQI

-114 LNALS
+114 LNALL

-133 ERDATDNGKVYNFL
+133 ERDAEDNGKVYNFL
-147 GLSVGINKAEM
+147 GLTVGINKTEM
-158 DAETKRLMYRAD
+158 DANTKRMMYNAD
-170 ITYSIHSELGFD
+170 ITYSVHSELGFD

-202 CLIDEID
+202 CLIDEVD

-221 ISGGKTNSPAEYLSA
+221 ISGGKTNLPAQYLSA
-236 NQFVNTLIDEDFYID
+236 NQFVNTLIAEDFYID

-279 QNSELVH
+279 QNSEIVH

-303 YIVQNGKIEL
+303 YIVQDGKIAL

-333 ALQAKERIDIEPET
+333 ALQAKEGLEIEPET

-391 TNKPLVRKDEKD
+391 TNKPMIRKDERD
-403 EIFATVH
+403 EIFATSH
-410 QKNQAII
+410 EKNQAII
-417 AEVERIHKTG
+417 SEVERVHKRG

-493 EPGVIQ
+493 EPGVTE

-509 KAESRRIDNQL
+509 KAEARRIDNQL

-526 QGDVGVSRFF
+526 QGDVGISRFF
-536 ISLQDQLLRRFS
+536 ISLQDQLFRRFT
-548 NFEQIFDVYGL
+548 NFDQIFGAYGQ
-559 TTGAIK
+559 TNGAIK
-565 GKYIHSVLLAAQKKI
+565 GKYIHAVLLAAQKKI

-606 TQRDILLQIENFD
+606 AQRDILLQIENFD

-629 VDIILGYDFILLPNQ
+629 VDIILSYDFIILPNQ
-644 EIHYA
+644 EIHYK
-649 NLINYLNDN
+649 NLINFLNDN
-658 LSRITHFDFGQVG
+658 LSRITHFNFGEIG
-671 IENYPFEQLSEFL
+671 IENYPIEQLNEFL

-693 EQIQTVLKENLGD
+693 KQIQSVLKENLGK
-706 TYFESERHIILST
+706 TYFESERYIILST

-762 LVSESAYQ
+762 LVAESAYQ
-770 AIVALFNNANAQKM
+770 AIVSLFNNSNAEKI
-784 EYHQAILSDGSA
+784 EYIKAILSDGTA
-796 ISYPANTPEELIEQI
+796 ISYPADSPQEIIDQI
-811 IAANE
+811 IASNE
-816 ERIAVLNR
+816 ERIAAAR
-824 IEAEKQPEFIAK
+824 KAKEEKQPEFIEK
-836 QLADLE
+836 QLAKLK
-842 IEMVDSGEEFELWKI
+842 IEKVESGEEFELWKI
-857 ANNKLVNLKADMPL
+857 GDSKLVNLKKEMPL
-871 DEKRNI
+871 DEKQNI
-877 LVRMNEEQLE
+877 LVKMQQEQLE
-887 LINEKQKKEQEERLQ
+887 MMSEEEKNLIQEQN
-902 EEQLDQEEGLE
+902 LE
-913 IQYYNSLEE
+913 IVEIEE
-922 FLDEDDEDDDDEA
+922 IEEEIQ
-935 DGNTVENQKENLSHS
+935 NENPQKVE
-950 TGFIDFKNDPD
+950 FVDFKNDPD
-961 AFIKMFRPES
+961 AYNKLIFGADYADKQLISS
-971 ENTRDTSVKEASQNH
+971 EEED
-986 NTDTN
+986 
-991 QENNS
+991 NN
-996 EKTNE
+996 EKTN
-1001 TEIINDKNSELENQS
+1001 INNNEDLERTKGEAQQTAKSPNE
-1016 KD
+1016 

>member
-1 MKKLISFFKTSSE
+1 
-14 LRLAYRLLK
+14 
-23 QINQKRS
+23 
-30 YYGAMTDYDLANQTN
+30 MTDFDLANQTN
-45 VLKKRLANGEKL
+45 IFKKRLANGEKL

-74 VLGKTPYDVQI
+74 ILGKTPYDVQI

-114 LNALS
+114 LNALL

-133 ERDATDNGKVYNFL
+133 ERDAEDNGKVYNFL
-147 GLSVGINKAEM
+147 GLTVGINKTEM
-158 DAETKRLMYRAD
+158 DANTKRMMYNAD
-170 ITYSIHSELGFD
+170 ITYSVHSELGFD

-202 CLIDEID
+202 CLIDEVD

-221 ISGGKTNSPAEYLSA
+221 ISGGKTNLPAQYLSA
-236 NQFVNTLIDEDFYID
+236 NQFVNTLIAEDFYID

-279 QNSELVH
+279 QNSEIVH

-303 YIVQNGKIEL
+303 YIVQDGKIAL

-333 ALQAKERIDIEPET
+333 ALQAKEGLEIEPET

-391 TNKPLVRKDEKD
+391 TNKPMIRKDERD
-403 EIFATVH
+403 EIFATSH
-410 QKNQAII
+410 EKNQAII
-417 AEVERIHKTG
+417 SEVERVHKRG

-493 EPGVIQ
+493 EPGVTE

-509 KAESRRIDNQL
+509 KAEARRIDNQL

-526 QGDVGVSRFF
+526 QGDVGISRFF
-536 ISLQDQLLRRFS
+536 ISLQDQLFRRFT
-548 NFEQIFDVYGL
+548 NFDQIFGAYGQ
-559 TTGAIK
+559 TNGAIK
-565 GKYIHSVLLAAQKKI
+565 GKYIHAVLLAAQKKI

-606 TQRDILLQIENFD
+606 AQRDILLQIENFD

-629 VDIILGYDFILLPNQ
+629 VDIILSYDFIILPNQ
-644 EIHYA
+644 EIHYK
-649 NLINYLNDN
+649 NLINFLNDN
-658 LSRITHFDFGQVG
+658 LSRITHFNFGQIG
-671 IENYPFEQLSEFL
+671 IENYPIEQLNEFL

-693 EQIQTVLKENLGD
+693 KQIQSVLKENLGK
-706 TYFESERHIILST
+706 TYFESERYIILST

-762 LVSESAYQ
+762 LVAESAYQ
-770 AIVALFNNANAQKM
+770 AIVSLFNNSNAEKI
-784 EYHQAILSDGSA
+784 EYIKAILSDGTA
-796 ISYPANTPEELIEQI
+796 ISYPADSPQEIIDQI
-811 IAANE
+811 IASNE
-816 ERIAVLNR
+816 ERIAAAR
-824 IEAEKQPEFIAK
+824 KAKEEKQPEFIEK
-836 QLADLE
+836 QLAKLK
-842 IEMVDSGEEFELWKI
+842 IEKVESGEEFELWKI
-857 ANNKLVNLKADMPL
+857 GDIKLVNLKKEMPL
-871 DEKRNI
+871 DEKQNI
-877 LVRMNEEQLE
+877 LVKMQQEQLE
-887 LINEKQKKEQEERLQ
+887 MMSEEEKNLIQEQN
-902 EEQLDQEEGLE
+902 LE
-913 IQYYNSLEE
+913 IEE
-922 FLDEDDEDDDDEA
+922 IEEIEEEIQ
-935 DGNTVENQKENLSHS
+935 NENPQKVE
-950 TGFIDFKNDPD
+950 FVDFKNDPD
-961 AFIKMFRPES
+961 AYNKLIFGADYADKQLISS
-971 ENTRDTSVKEASQNH
+971 EE
-986 NTDTN
+986 
-991 QENNS
+991 ENNN
-996 EKTNE
+996 EKTN
-1001 TEIINDKNSELENQS
+1001 INNNVDLERTKGEAQQTAKNPNE
-1016 KD
+1016 

>member
-1 MKKLISFFKTSSE
+1 
-14 LRLAYRLLK
+14 
-23 QINQKRS
+23 
-30 YYGAMTDYDLANQTN
+30 MTDFDLANQTN
-45 VLKKRLANGEKL
+45 IFKKRLANGEKL

-74 VLGKTPYDVQI
+74 ILGKTPYDVQI

-114 LNALS
+114 LNALL

-133 ERDATDNGKVYNFL
+133 ERDAEDNGKVYNFL
-147 GLSVGINKAEM
+147 GLTIGINKTEM
-158 DAETKRLMYRAD
+158 DANTKRMMYNAD
-170 ITYSIHSELGFD
+170 ITYSVHSELGFD

-202 CLIDEID
+202 CLIDEVD

-221 ISGGKTNSPAEYLSA
+221 ISGGKTNLPAQYLSA
-236 NQFVNTLIDEDFYID
+236 NQFVNTLIAEDFYID

-279 QNSELVH
+279 QNSEIVH

-303 YIVQNGKIEL
+303 YIVQDGKIAL

-333 ALQAKERIDIEPET
+333 ALQAKEGLEIEPET

-391 TNKPLVRKDEKD
+391 TNKPMIRKDERD
-403 EIFATVH
+403 EIFATSH
-410 QKNQAII
+410 EKNQAII
-417 AEVERIHKTG
+417 SEVERVHKKG

-493 EPGVIQ
+493 EPGVTE

-509 KAESRRIDNQL
+509 KAEARRIDNQL

-526 QGDVGVSRFF
+526 QGDVGISRFF
-536 ISLQDQLLRRFS
+536 ISLQDQLFRRFT
-548 NFEQIFDVYGL
+548 NFDQIFGAYGQ
-559 TTGAIK
+559 TNGAIK
-565 GKYIHSVLLAAQKKI
+565 GKYIHAVLLAAQKKI

-606 TQRDILLQIENFD
+606 AQRDILLQIENFD

-629 VDIILGYDFILLPNQ
+629 VDIILSYDFIILPNQ
-644 EIHYA
+644 EIHYK
-649 NLINYLNDN
+649 NLINFLNDN
-658 LSRITHFDFGQVG
+658 LSRITHFNFGQIG
-671 IENYPFEQLSEFL
+671 IENYPIEQLNEFL

-693 EQIQTVLKENLGD
+693 KQIQSVLKENLGK
-706 TYFESERHIILST
+706 TYFESERYIILST

-762 LVSESAYQ
+762 LVAESAYQ
-770 AIVALFNNANAQKM
+770 AIVSLFNNSNAEKI
-784 EYHQAILSDGSA
+784 EYIKAILSDGTA
-796 ISYPANTPEELIEQI
+796 ISYPADSPQEIIDQI
-811 IAANE
+811 IASNE
-816 ERIAVLNR
+816 ERIAAAR
-824 IEAEKQPEFIAK
+824 KAKEEKQPEFIEK
-836 QLADLE
+836 QLAKLK
-842 IEMVDSGEEFELWKI
+842 IEKVESGEEFELWKI
-857 ANNKLVNLKADMPL
+857 GDSKLVNLKKEMPL
-871 DEKRNI
+871 DEKQNI
-877 LVRMNEEQLE
+877 LVKMQQEQLE
-887 LINEKQKKEQEERLQ
+887 MMSEEEKNLIQEQN
-902 EEQLDQEEGLE
+902 LE
-913 IQYYNSLEE
+913 IVEIEE
-922 FLDEDDEDDDDEA
+922 IEEEIQ
-935 DGNTVENQKENLSHS
+935 NENPQKVE
-950 TGFIDFKNDPD
+950 FVDFKNDPD
-961 AFIKMFRPES
+961 AYNKLIFGADYADKQLISS
-971 ENTRDTSVKEASQNH
+971 EEED
-986 NTDTN
+986 
-991 QENNS
+991 NN
-996 EKTNE
+996 EKTN
-1001 TEIINDKNSELENQS
+1001 INNNEDLERTKGEAQQTAKNPNE
-1016 KD
+1016 

>member
-1 MKKLISFFKTSSE
+1 MKNLFNFFKTSSE

-30 YYGAMTDYDLANQTN
+30 FYGAMTDFDLANQTN
-45 VLKKRLANGEKL
+45 IFKKRLANGEKL

-74 VLGKTPYDVQI
+74 ILGKTPYDVQI

-114 LNALS
+114 LNALL

-133 ERDATDNGKVYNFL
+133 ERDAEDNGKVYNFL
-147 GLSVGINKAEM
+147 GLTVGINKTEM
-158 DAETKRLMYRAD
+158 DANTKRMMYNAD
-170 ITYSIHSELGFD
+170 ITYSVHSELGFD

-202 CLIDEID
+202 CLIDEVD

-221 ISGGKTNSPAEYLSA
+221 ISGGKTNLPAQYLSA
-236 NQFVNTLIDEDFYID
+236 NQFVNTLIAEDFYID

-279 QNSELVH
+279 QNSEIVH

-303 YIVQNGKIEL
+303 YIVQDGKIAL

-333 ALQAKERIDIEPET
+333 ALQAKEGLEIEPET

-391 TNKPLVRKDEKD
+391 TNKPMIRKDEKD
-403 EIFATVH
+403 EIFATSH
-410 QKNQAII
+410 EKNQAII
-417 AEVERIHKTG
+417 SEVERVHKMG

-493 EPGVIQ
+493 EPGVTE

-509 KAESRRIDNQL
+509 KAEARRIDNQL

-526 QGDVGVSRFF
+526 QGDVGISRFF
-536 ISLQDQLLRRFS
+536 ISLQDQLFRRFT
-548 NFEQIFDVYGL
+548 NFDQIFGAYGQ
-559 TTGAIK
+559 TNGAIK
-565 GKYIHSVLLAAQKKI
+565 GKYIHAVLLAAQKKI

-606 TQRDILLQIENFD
+606 AQRDILLQIENFD

-629 VDIILGYDFILLPNQ
+629 VDIILSYDFIILPNQ
-644 EIHYA
+644 EIHYK
-649 NLINYLNDN
+649 NLINFLNDN
-658 LSRITHFDFGQVG
+658 LSRITHFNFGQIG
-671 IENYPFEQLSEFL
+671 IENYPIEQLNEFL

-693 EQIQTVLKENLGD
+693 KQIQSVLKENLGK
-706 TYFESERHIILST
+706 TYFESERYIILST

-762 LVSESAYQ
+762 LVAESAYQ
-770 AIVALFNNANAQKM
+770 AIVSLFNNSNAEKI
-784 EYHQAILSDGSA
+784 EYIKAILSDGTA
-796 ISYPANTPEELIEQI
+796 ISYPADSPQEIIDQI
-811 IAANE
+811 IASNE
-816 ERIAVLNR
+816 ERIAAAR
-824 IEAEKQPEFIAK
+824 KAKEEKQPEFIEK
-836 QLADLE
+836 QLAKLK
-842 IEMVDSGEEFELWKI
+842 IEKVESGEEFELWKI
-857 ANNKLVNLKADMPL
+857 GDSKLVNLKKEMPL
-871 DEKRNI
+871 DEKQNI
-877 LVRMNEEQLE
+877 LVKMQQEQLE
-887 LINEKQKKEQEERLQ
+887 MMSEEEKNLIQEQN
-902 EEQLDQEEGLE
+902 LE
-913 IQYYNSLEE
+913 IVEIEE
-922 FLDEDDEDDDDEA
+922 IEEEIQ
-935 DGNTVENQKENLSHS
+935 NENPQKVE
-950 TGFIDFKNDPD
+950 FVDFKNDPD
-961 AFIKMFRPES
+961 AYNKLIFGADYADKQLISS
-971 ENTRDTSVKEASQNH
+971 EEED
-986 NTDTN
+986 
-991 QENNS
+991 NN
-996 EKTNE
+996 EKTN
-1001 TEIINDKNSELENQS
+1001 INNNEDLERTKGEAQQTAKNPNE
-1016 KD
+1016 

>member
-1 MKKLISFFKTSSE
+1 
-14 LRLAYRLLK
+14 
-23 QINQKRS
+23 
-30 YYGAMTDYDLANQTN
+30 MTDFDLANQTN
-45 VLKKRLANGEKL
+45 IFKKRLANGEKL

-74 VLGKTPYDVQI
+74 ILGKTPYDVQI

-114 LNALS
+114 LNALL

-133 ERDATDNGKVYNFL
+133 ERDAEDNGKVYNFL
-147 GLSVGINKAEM
+147 GLTVGINKTEM
-158 DAETKRLMYRAD
+158 DANTKRMMYNAD
-170 ITYSIHSELGFD
+170 ITYSVHSELGFD

-202 CLIDEID
+202 CLIDEVD

-221 ISGGKTNSPAEYLSA
+221 ISGGKTNLPAQYLSA
-236 NQFVNTLIDEDFYID
+236 NQFVNTLIAEDFYID

-279 QNSELVH
+279 QNSEIVH

-303 YIVQNGKIEL
+303 YIVQDGKIAL

-333 ALQAKERIDIEPET
+333 ALQAKEGLEIEPET

-391 TNKPLVRKDEKD
+391 TNKPMIRKDERD
-403 EIFATVH
+403 EIFATSH
-410 QKNQAII
+410 EKNQAII
-417 AEVERIHKTG
+417 SEVERVHKRG

-493 EPGVIQ
+493 EPGVTE

-509 KAESRRIDNQL
+509 KAEARRIDNQL

-526 QGDVGVSRFF
+526 QGDVGISRFF
-536 ISLQDQLLRRFS
+536 ISLQDQLFRRFT
-548 NFEQIFDVYGL
+548 NFDQIFGAYGQ
-559 TTGAIK
+559 TNGAIK
-565 GKYIHSVLLAAQKKI
+565 GKYIHAVLLAAQKKI

-606 TQRDILLQIENFD
+606 AQRDILLQIENFD

-629 VDIILGYDFILLPNQ
+629 VDIILNYDFIILPNQ
-644 EIHYA
+644 EIHYK
-649 NLINYLNDN
+649 NLINFLNDN
-658 LSRITHFDFGQVG
+658 LSRITHFNFGQIG
-671 IENYPFEQLSEFL
+671 IENYPIEQLNEFL

-693 EQIQTVLKENLGD
+693 KQIQSVLKENLGK
-706 TYFESERHIILST
+706 TYFESERYIILST

-762 LVSESAYQ
+762 LVAESAYQ
-770 AIVALFNNANAQKM
+770 AIVSLFNNSNAEKI
-784 EYHQAILSDGSA
+784 EYIKAILSDGTA
-796 ISYPANTPEELIEQI
+796 ISYPADSPQEIIDQI
-811 IAANE
+811 IASNE
-816 ERIAVLNR
+816 ERIAAAR
-824 IEAEKQPEFIAK
+824 KAKEEKQPEFIEK
-836 QLADLE
+836 QLAKLK
-842 IEMVDSGEEFELWKI
+842 IEKVESGEEFELWKI
-857 ANNKLVNLKADMPL
+857 GDSKLVNLKKEMPL
-871 DEKRNI
+871 DEKQNI
-877 LVRMNEEQLE
+877 LVKMQQEQLE
-887 LINEKQKKEQEERLQ
+887 MMSEEEKNLIQEQN
-902 EEQLDQEEGLE
+902 LE
-913 IQYYNSLEE
+913 IVEIEE
-922 FLDEDDEDDDDEA
+922 IEEEIQ
-935 DGNTVENQKENLSHS
+935 NENPQKVE
-950 TGFIDFKNDPD
+950 FVDFKNDPD
-961 AFIKMFRPES
+961 AYNKLIFGADYADKQLISS
-971 ENTRDTSVKEASQNH
+971 EEED
-986 NTDTN
+986 
-991 QENNS
+991 NN
-996 EKTNE
+996 EKTN
-1001 TEIINDKNSELENQS
+1001 INNNEDLERTKGEAQQTAKNPNE
-1016 KD
+1016 

>member
-1 MKKLISFFKTSSE
+1 MKNLFNFFKTSSE

-30 YYGAMTDYDLANQTN
+30 FYGAMTDFDLANQTN
-45 VLKKRLANGEKL
+45 IFKKRLANGEKL

-74 VLGKTPYDVQI
+74 ILGKTPYDVQI

-114 LNALS
+114 LNALL

-133 ERDATDNGKVYNFL
+133 ERDAEDNGKVYNFL
-147 GLSVGINKAEM
+147 GLTVGINKTEM
-158 DAETKRLMYRAD
+158 DANTKRMMYNAD
-170 ITYSIHSELGFD
+170 ITYSVHSELGFD

-202 CLIDEID
+202 CLIDEVD

-221 ISGGKTNSPAEYLSA
+221 ISGGKTNLPAQYLSA
-236 NQFVNTLIDEDFYID
+236 NQFVNTLIAEDFYID

-279 QNSELVH
+279 QNSEIVH

-303 YIVQNGKIEL
+303 YIVQDGKIAL

-333 ALQAKERIDIEPET
+333 ALQAKEGLEIEPET

-391 TNKPLVRKDEKD
+391 TNKPMIRKDERD
-403 EIFATVH
+403 EIFATSH
-410 QKNQAII
+410 EKNQAII
-417 AEVERIHKTG
+417 SEVERVHKRG

-493 EPGVIQ
+493 EPGVTE

-509 KAESRRIDNQL
+509 KAEARRIDNQL

-526 QGDVGVSRFF
+526 QGDVGISRFF
-536 ISLQDQLLRRFS
+536 ISLQDQLFRRFT
-548 NFEQIFDVYGL
+548 NFDQIFGAYGQ
-559 TTGAIK
+559 TNGAIK
-565 GKYIHSVLLAAQKKI
+565 GKYIHAVLLAAQKKI

-606 TQRDILLQIENFD
+606 AQRDILLQIENFD

-629 VDIILGYDFILLPNQ
+629 VDIILSYDFIILPNQ
-644 EIHYA
+644 EIHYK
-649 NLINYLNDN
+649 NLINFLNDN
-658 LSRITHFDFGQVG
+658 LSRITHFNFGQIG
-671 IENYPFEQLSEFL
+671 IENYPIEQLNEFL

-693 EQIQTVLKENLGD
+693 KQIQSVLKENLGK
-706 TYFESERHIILST
+706 TYFESERYIILST

-762 LVSESAYQ
+762 LVAESAYQ
-770 AIVALFNNANAQKM
+770 AIVSLFNNSNAEKI
-784 EYHQAILSDGSA
+784 EYIKAILSDGTA
-796 ISYPANTPEELIEQI
+796 ISYPADSPQEIIDQI
-811 IAANE
+811 IASNE
-816 ERIAVLNR
+816 ESIAAAR
-824 IEAEKQPEFIAK
+824 KAKEEKQPEFIEK
-836 QLADLE
+836 QLAKLK
-842 IEMVDSGEEFELWKI
+842 IEKVESGEEFELWKI
-857 ANNKLVNLKADMPL
+857 GDSKLVNLKKEMPL
-871 DEKRNI
+871 DEKQNI
-877 LVRMNEEQLE
+877 LVKMQQEQLE
-887 LINEKQKKEQEERLQ
+887 MMSEEEKNLIQEQN
-902 EEQLDQEEGLE
+902 LE
-913 IQYYNSLEE
+913 IEE
-922 FLDEDDEDDDDEA
+922 IEEIEEEIQ
-935 DGNTVENQKENLSHS
+935 NENPQKVE
-950 TGFIDFKNDPD
+950 FVDFKNDPD
-961 AFIKMFRPES
+961 AYNKLIFGADYADKQLISS
-971 ENTRDTSVKEASQNH
+971 EE
-986 NTDTN
+986 
-991 QENNS
+991 ENNN
-996 EKTNE
+996 EKTN
-1001 TEIINDKNSELENQS
+1001 INNNVDLERTKGEAQQTAKNPNE
-1016 KD
+1016 

>member
-1 MKKLISFFKTSSE
+1 
-14 LRLAYRLLK
+14 
-23 QINQKRS
+23 
-30 YYGAMTDYDLANQTN
+30 MTDFDLANQTN
-45 VLKKRLANGEKL
+45 IFKKRLANGEKL

-74 VLGKTPYDVQI
+74 ILGKTPYDVQI

-114 LNALS
+114 LNALL

-133 ERDATDNGKVYNFL
+133 ERDAEDNGKVYNFL
-147 GLSVGINKAEM
+147 GLTVGINKTEM
-158 DAETKRLMYRAD
+158 DANTKRMMYNAD
-170 ITYSIHSELGFD
+170 ITYSVHSELGFD

-202 CLIDEID
+202 CLIDEVD

-221 ISGGKTNSPAEYLSA
+221 ISGGKTNLPAQYLSA
-236 NQFVNTLIDEDFYID
+236 NQFVNTLIAEDFYID

-279 QNSELVH
+279 QNSEIVH

-303 YIVQNGKIEL
+303 YIVQDGKIAL

-333 ALQAKERIDIEPET
+333 ALQAKEGLEIEPET

-391 TNKPLVRKDEKD
+391 TNKPMIRKDERD
-403 EIFATVH
+403 EIFATSH
-410 QKNQAII
+410 EKNQAII
-417 AEVERIHKTG
+417 SEVERVHKKG

-493 EPGVIQ
+493 EPGVTE

-509 KAESRRIDNQL
+509 KAEARRIDNQL

-526 QGDVGVSRFF
+526 QGDVGISRFF
-536 ISLQDQLLRRFS
+536 ISLQDQLFRRFT
-548 NFEQIFDVYGL
+548 NFDQIFGAYGQ
-559 TTGAIK
+559 TNGAIK
-565 GKYIHSVLLAAQKKI
+565 GKYIHAVLLAAQKKI

-606 TQRDILLQIENFD
+606 AQRDILLQIENFD

-629 VDIILGYDFILLPNQ
+629 VDIILSYDFIILPNQ
-644 EIHYA
+644 EIHYK
-649 NLINYLNDN
+649 NLINFLNDN
-658 LSRITHFDFGQVG
+658 LSRITHFNFGQIG
-671 IENYPFEQLSEFL
+671 IENYPIEQLNEFL

-693 EQIQTVLKENLGD
+693 KQIQSVLKENLGK
-706 TYFESERHIILST
+706 TYFESERYIILST

-762 LVSESAYQ
+762 LVAESAYQ
-770 AIVALFNNANAQKM
+770 AIVSLFNNSNAEKI
-784 EYHQAILSDGSA
+784 EYIKAILSDGTA
-796 ISYPANTPEELIEQI
+796 ISYPADSPQEIIDQI
-811 IAANE
+811 IASNE
-816 ERIAVLNR
+816 ERIAAAR
-824 IEAEKQPEFIAK
+824 KAKEEKQPEFIEK
-836 QLADLE
+836 QLAKLK
-842 IEMVDSGEEFELWKI
+842 IEKVESGEEFELWKI
-857 ANNKLVNLKADMPL
+857 GDSKLVNLKKEMPL
-871 DEKRNI
+871 DEKQNI
-877 LVRMNEEQLE
+877 LVKMQQEQLE
-887 LINEKQKKEQEERLQ
+887 MMSEEEKNLIQEQN
-902 EEQLDQEEGLE
+902 LE
-913 IQYYNSLEE
+913 IVEIEE
-922 FLDEDDEDDDDEA
+922 IEEEIQ
-935 DGNTVENQKENLSHS
+935 NENPQKVE
-950 TGFIDFKNDPD
+950 FVDFKNDPD
-961 AFIKMFRPES
+961 AYNKLIFGADYADKQLISS
-971 ENTRDTSVKEASQNH
+971 EEED
-986 NTDTN
+986 
-991 QENNS
+991 NN
-996 EKTNE
+996 EKTN
-1001 TEIINDKNSELENQS
+1001 INNNEDLERTKGEAQQTAKNPNE
-1016 KD
+1016 